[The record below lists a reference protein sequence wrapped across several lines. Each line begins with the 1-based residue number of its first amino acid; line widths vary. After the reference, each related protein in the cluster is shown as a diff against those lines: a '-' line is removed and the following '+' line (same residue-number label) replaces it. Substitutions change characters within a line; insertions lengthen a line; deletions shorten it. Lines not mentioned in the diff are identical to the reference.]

1 MKRLKILTVIVLAII
16 CMCNISFVKATD
28 ELPDNGAKI
37 TSAQIIQTKTGT
49 GPFDENDEPGND
61 SSEDN
66 NIVRSFD
73 QVTWTI
79 ENTMAVKGNNA
90 TSYTGG
96 KIYVEATVK
105 GSQFT
110 SETFKWDKDSMKW
123 MENATISSDG
133 LTITGC
139 YTLTSTDVTV
149 PGKQNLVLVAKV
161 LGATNGTQLQP
172 TIKTWLNGNT
182 EEDKVTLVP
191 DMITV
196 SAAPSY
202 NVKLIRNGN
211 CANRTTLKVGNQ
223 DVTGRVYG
231 YAVVFQL
238 YNSSISKGLK
248 GIEYPTG
255 KISVDLD
262 MSLSKKNANSSQITD
277 ITDTVTPLLYN
288 YSLAVNGRKGLID
301 GKDLYIGR
309 SSFSYYG
316 NNSYPQGILSSDRN
330 SCVYKSGTP
339 ILTQNGN
346 KLTLEVDGYEFDGT
360 FPIYNYGYNKTSPN
374 ISYTK
379 NIGCFSSIYF
389 QVIVPDWD
397 EYDST
402 TDYYFKISDNN
413 FKATSLSGNIVVN
426 QAVTSD
432 DASSAYYIK
441 TKPGSYNSLV
451 YVYKRNKDS
460 VGGILHSRWDR
471 GDGKV
476 AKNQTL
482 FLCSTINQSD
492 TNDEEN
498 FPRTINDLYKF
509 DADCF
514 EPVVLSNGK
523 KFLSSNTGKMTYK
536 MWYVTKKDG
545 TNWTT
550 QKEMNETDIDGLDFY
565 ENLEDIPSNKLCV
578 GVYYESQGGVFHI
591 RDDSIYFPVIVKK
604 TATIGQ
610 TYSATQKVTYYTYE
624 IDRTKYTIANEE
636 ARTPSYYPTDYVYRT
651 NRNYVK
657 TEYNDDGTQVT
668 GTHAGGTY
676 YGNTVLVIG
685 ASQRIQIAAVNEQG
699 SAKTNYDLAKNE
711 YNVRYKLT
719 PILTSSS
726 SDAKIEDV
734 AVQVIANLPKD
745 MSYVSNSSSYGEPEI
760 TNNSDGTTTLKWNI
774 SGCTV
779 NASIENIYFEAH
791 MNEESSNGK
800 QYDVSATIYA
810 DPSKVGVDSV
820 ANRTSTTSVQVINLA
835 SHRLYKTVETPVV
848 EKNGEIH
855 YKLLYKNNT
864 DTSIPNFQL
873 LDILPYNGD
882 LRGTEF
888 NGTYTLDRLVVTQ
901 ENESGNKIS
910 NDNLEILYTNDESVR
925 NTVTSKDENLGENW
939 TKVTAEDV
947 KSKATALVVKGN
959 VGNQGK
965 VTVDVYLKPQ
975 NNQALDK
982 YANSATAQIYKETE
996 QIITSNVEAQVI
1008 ERKIEGVAWEDTN
1021 ANGIKD
1027 KSEMVLE
1034 NVEITLT
1041 DDQGNQV
1048 TDVNGNLVS
1057 SVKTDKNGY
1066 YKFIDLPKGKY
1077 YLKITIPSSKYEL
1090 TQKGV
1095 GNDTQINSKFEVEA
1109 KETDEITKLDSADL
1123 PQLVV
1128 SNVNAGLVKKAT
1140 KVIVNYKEDGTN
1152 TVLHDEVT
1160 IDGRIDDNYKTEDK
1174 LDEINQA
1181 NANKYEYVR
1190 VEGNTEGT
1198 MTQDTIYVTYYYQKK
1213 NANVK
1218 VLHVLEG
1225 TDVSN
1230 PEAVTDTLYKAEE
1243 ITGRVDDSYTTQNRL
1258 SEINAS
1264 SKLQYE
1270 LVTDNV
1276 LNKSGNMALDTI
1288 YVVYE
1293 YRTIPAVV
1301 KVKHLEKDTN
1311 VELIDQETQNGLV
1324 GNEYTTQ
1331 DKLEDINKKYDNKYE
1346 LVLPEPDNKNGE
1358 FKKEEQEVIYYY
1370 QKKQSSI
1377 EVNYVEVGTNKV
1389 LAEQVTATGR
1399 IDEEYTTENK
1409 LDEINKAN
1417 DNKYEFVKVE
1427 GNAEGK
1433 YTLEKQVITYYY
1445 QKKQSSIE
1453 VNYVEVGTNKVLA
1466 DQVTATGRID
1476 DEYTTENKLDEIN
1489 KANDNKYEF
1498 VKVEGNAEGKYTLEK
1513 QIITYY
1519 YQKKQSSIEV
1529 NYVEVGTNN
1538 VLADQVTATG
1548 RIDEEYTTEN
1558 KLDEINKAN
1567 DNKYEFVKVEGN
1579 TEGKYTLEKQ
1589 VITYYYQK
1597 KQSSIEVNY
1606 VEVGTNNVLADQ
1618 VNKTGRIDD
1627 EYTTEN
1633 KLDEIN
1639 KANDNKYEF
1648 VKVEGN
1654 AEGKYTLGK
1663 QVITYYYQKK
1673 QSSIEV
1679 NYVEVGTNKV
1689 LADQVTAT
1697 GRIDDEY
1704 TTENKLDE
1712 INNKNDNKYEFVK
1725 VEGNTEGK
1733 YTLEKQVIT
1742 YYYQKKQSSIEVNY
1756 VEVGTNKVLAD
1767 QVTATGRIDDE
1778 YTTENKLDEINKIN
1792 ANKYEFV
1799 KTTGD
1804 ATEGVYKL
1812 EKQTITYWYQKKATK
1827 VVTKYIDINS
1837 NEEIYDSYEQEGRI
1851 DDKYTTVNELE
1862 NINKKYNNI
1871 YEFVKSTDN
1880 TEGNMTKDI
1889 IEVVYYYQKKQ
1900 SNVKV
1905 LHVLE
1910 GTDVSDPEKVTDTLY
1925 DTENIEE
1932 RIDDDYTTQNRLNEI
1947 NNSHK
1952 EQYDLVSDDVVNKA
1966 GKIKLDTIYVIYEYR
1981 KAPSKIKIEHK
1992 DIDTD
1997 EDLVQV
2003 ETRDG
2008 IVGNDYTTENKLD
2021 EINTEYDNKYELVL
2035 PEPNNK
2041 NGEFKREEQTI
2052 TYYYQKKATNVIV
2065 KYVDIDTEEE
2075 LVDGEELV
2083 GKVDDEYS
2091 TIDKVEEI
2099 NENNKNKYV
2108 LVKTT
2113 ENTEGNMTLD
2123 TIEVIYY
2130 YKKVEA
2136 QVIVKQVDEKTGE
2149 EIADRE
2155 YIGGYVGDDYTTSSK
2170 EIDGY
2175 ELVQNKIPENKDGK
2189 YEEETIIVT
2198 YYYNKIETPQTGDIN
2213 VAMYIIIALVSLGV
2227 ISKKV
2232 IFKKI

>member
-1 MKRLKILTVIVLAII
+1 MKRLKILTVMVLAII

-105 GSQFT
+105 GSEFT

-161 LGATNGTQLQP
+161 LGATNGTKLQP

-191 DMITV
+191 DTVTV

-202 NVKLIRNGN
+202 NVKLIRNGS

-262 MSLSKKNANSSQITD
+262 MSLSKKKANSSQITD

-288 YSLAVNGRKGLID
+288 YILAATGTKGLID
-301 GKDLYIGR
+301 GKNLYTGS
-309 SSFSYYG
+309 SSFTYNG
-316 NNSYPQGILSSDRN
+316 NSSFPQGKASSDRTA
-330 SCVYKSGTP
+330 CVYDSGTP
-339 ILTQNGN
+339 KLTQNGS
-346 KLTLEVDGYEFDGT
+346 KLTLEIEGYKFDGT
-360 FPIYNYGYNKTSPN
+360 FPKYNYAYDRAAPS
-374 ISYTK
+374 IAYTE
-379 NIGCFSSIYF
+379 NIGCFASIYF

-402 TDYYFKISDNN
+402 TDYYFKVTDNN
-413 FKATSLSGNIVVN
+413 FQATSMSGKKVEN

-432 DASSAYYIK
+432 DSASTQYIK
-441 TKPGSYNSLV
+441 TKPGSYTSLV
-451 YVYKRNKDS
+451 YIYNRNQNTAS
-460 VGGILHSRWDR
+460 GFLHSRWNR
-471 GDGKV
+471 GDGKAV
-476 AKNQTL
+476 KGKSL
-482 FLCSTINQSD
+482 FLTCNPNQGD

-498 FPRTINDLYKF
+498 YPRTINSLFKF
-509 DADCF
+509 DGDCF
-514 EPVVLSNGK
+514 EPVVLSNGR
-523 KFLSSNTGKMTYK
+523 KFTSSNSANMTYK

-545 TNWTT
+545 TNWTSQT
-550 QKEMNETDIDGLDFY
+550 EMNTTDIDGVDFY

-578 GVYYESQGGVFHI
+578 GVYYESQGGVFKN
-591 RDDSIYFPVIVKK
+591 RDEYIFLPVVVKS
-604 TATIGQ
+604 TAIIGQ

-624 IDRTKYTIANEE
+624 IDRTKYTVANEE

-657 TEYNDDGTQVT
+657 TEYNDDGTQVS

-685 ASQRIQIAAVNEQG
+685 ASQRIQIAAVNDQG

-745 MSYVSNSSSYGEPEI
+745 MSYVPNSSSYGEPEI

-939 TKVTAEDV
+939 TKVTAENV

-959 VGNQGK
+959 VGSQGK

-1008 ERKIEGVAWEDTN
+1008 ERKIEGVVWEDTN

-1128 SNVNAGLVKKAT
+1128 SNVNAGLVKRKT

-1160 IDGRIDDNYKTEDK
+1160 IDGRIDDDYKTEDK
-1174 LDEINQA
+1174 IDEINEA
-1181 NANKYEYVR
+1181 NGNKYEYVR

-1198 MTQDTIYVTYYYQKK
+1198 MTEDTIYVTYYYQKK

-1230 PEAVTDTLYKAEE
+1230 PETVTDTLYKTEE

-1258 SEINAS
+1258 NEINAS

-1270 LVTDNV
+1270 LVTDDV
-1276 LNKSGNMALDTI
+1276 LNKSGNMAVDTI
-1288 YVVYE
+1288 YVIYE

-1331 DKLEDINKKYDNKYE
+1331 DKLEDMNQKYDNKYE

-1389 LAEQVTATGR
+1389 LADQVTATGR

-1476 DEYTTENKLDEIN
+1476 EEYTTENKLDEIN

-1498 VKVEGNAEGKYTLEK
+1498 VKVEGNA
-1513 QIITYY
+1513 
-1519 YQKKQSSIEV
+1519 
-1529 NYVEVGTNN
+1529 
-1538 VLADQVTATG
+1538 
-1548 RIDEEYTTEN
+1548 
-1558 KLDEINKAN
+1558 
-1567 DNKYEFVKVEGN
+1567 
-1579 TEGKYTLEKQ
+1579 
-1589 VITYYYQK
+1589 
-1597 KQSSIEVNY
+1597 
-1606 VEVGTNNVLADQ
+1606 
-1618 VNKTGRIDD
+1618 
-1627 EYTTEN
+1627 
-1633 KLDEIN
+1633 
-1639 KANDNKYEF
+1639 
-1648 VKVEGN
+1648 
-1654 AEGKYTLGK
+1654 
-1663 QVITYYYQKK
+1663 
-1673 QSSIEV
+1673 
-1679 NYVEVGTNKV
+1679 
-1689 LADQVTAT
+1689 
-1697 GRIDDEY
+1697 
-1704 TTENKLDE
+1704 
-1712 INNKNDNKYEFVK
+1712 
-1725 VEGNTEGK
+1725 EGK

-1767 QVTATGRIDDE
+1767 QVTGTGRIDEE
-1778 YTTENKLDEINKIN
+1778 YTTENKLDEINKANDNKYEFVKVEGNAEGKYTLEKQVITYYYQKKQSSIEVNYVEIGTNKVLADQVTATGRIDEEYTTENKLDEIN
-1792 ANKYEFV
+1792 KANDNKYEFV

-1837 NEEIYDSYEQEGRI
+1837 NEEIYDSYEQDGRI

-1862 NINKKYNNI
+1862 SINKKYNNI

-1880 TEGNMTKDI
+1880 TEGTMTEDI

-1910 GTDVSDPEKVTDTLY
+1910 GTDVSDPENVTDTLY
-1925 DTENIEE
+1925 DTENIEG
-1932 RIDDDYTTQNRLNEI
+1932 RINDDYTTQNRLNEI

-1952 EQYDLVSDDVVNKA
+1952 EQYDLVSDDVVNKD

-2021 EINTEYDNKYELVL
+2021 EIKTEYDNKYELVL
-2035 PEPNNK
+2035 PEPDNK

-2075 LVDGEELV
+2075 LADGEELI

-2099 NENNKNKYV
+2099 NENSKNKYV

-2136 QVIVKQVDEKTGE
+2136 QVIVKHVDEKTGE

-2155 YIGGYVGDDYTTSSK
+2155 YLGGYVGDDYTTSSK

-2189 YEEETIIVT
+2189 YEEETIVVT

-2213 VAMYIIIALVSLGV
+2213 VAMYIAIALVSLGV

>member
-1 MKRLKILTVIVLAII
+1 MKKLKIFTAIILAII
-16 CMCNISFVKATD
+16 CMCSIKFVKATD
-28 ELPDNGAKI
+28 ELPDDGAKI
-37 TSAQIIQTKTGT
+37 TSVQIIQTKTGT
-49 GPFDENDEPGND
+49 GPWDSDDTPGND

-66 NIVRSFD
+66 DIVRSFD

-79 ENTMAVKGNNA
+79 ENTLAVKDTGDS
-90 TSYTGG
+90 SYSGG
-96 KIYVEATVK
+96 KVYFEATIPDTLTKNEVYWNVK
-105 GSQFT
+105 GMNWINDA
-110 SETFKWDKDSMKW
+110 KL
-123 MENATISSDG
+123 SSDG
-133 LTITGC
+133 RVLTG
-139 YTLTSTDVTV
+139 YYPMNKTV
-149 PGKQNLVLVAKV
+149 DTIPGKQTLVFVVNTNAAK
-161 LGATNGTQLQP
+161 NGTIINP
-172 TIKTWLNGNT
+172 SVKVWLNGNDNS
-182 EEDKVTLVP
+182 EKQSIDLSP
-191 DMITV
+191 AIV
-196 SAAPSY
+196 SAAANY
-202 NVKLIRNGN
+202 NLKIVKHSSLNYKSLFDLDSGN
-211 CANRTTLKVGNQ
+211 E
-223 DVTGRVYG
+223 VTEETVNTVHGRMQGYG
-231 YAVVFQL
+231 IIVEL
-238 YNSSISKGLK
+238 YNESSSKGKK
-248 GIEYPTG
+248 GIELPEGPISFDLNLSESDMNGTNLTNEAGYTPLIWDYIENESGKTTG
-255 KISVDLD
+255 KMSRNIKWNENNFTAYGVWTIPSNKNLSRVGSACYNGGNWSIEQTGTAKYHITISDYV
-262 MSLSKKNANSSQITD
+262 
-277 ITDTVTPLLYN
+277 
-288 YSLAVNGRKGLID
+288 ID
-301 GKDLYIGR
+301 KE
-309 SSFSYYG
+309 
-316 NNSYPQGILSSDRN
+316 
-330 SCVYKSGTP
+330 KMH
-339 ILTQNGN
+339 
-346 KLTLEVDGYEFDGT
+346 
-360 FPIYNYGYNKTSPN
+360 FPSW
-374 ISYTK
+374 
-379 NIGCFSSIYF
+379 NIGTEQKVNAKNYQDNEGVFSSGYLEILLQFPKEVKNVNSLYLT
-389 QVIVPDWD
+389 VKA
-397 EYDST
+397 S
-402 TDYYFKISDNN
+402 N
-413 FKATSLSGNIVVN
+413 FKATSISGDVITTEKVSTDNIN
-426 QAVTSD
+426 NSTITLYPRGGISKNNAFQDPSGTYLWSSWGGG
-432 DASSAYYIK
+432 DASAGVGQKIRI
-441 TKPGSYNSLV
+441 NS
-451 YVYKRNKDS
+451 RID
-460 VGGILHSRWDR
+460 
-471 GDGKV
+471 
-476 AKNQTL
+476 
-482 FLCSTINQSD
+482 INSSQDDPIVSM
-492 TNDEEN
+492 NM
-498 FPRTINDLYKF
+498 LQKF
-509 DADCF
+509 DATAIDIPSGADSKSF
-514 EPVVLSNGK
+514 NISGSNKDNTIILYAAKPDG
-523 KFLSSNTGKMTYK
+523 SN
-536 MWYVTKKDG
+536 WKDMD
-545 TNWTT
+545 
-550 QKEMNETDIDGLDFY
+550 EMNNTKEEELVYFSNIDDLKARGYTCVAVLYEGRNLKMRASEQNSMNFPCVIRNDISLIGKTYATVNNIRAWTTDID
-565 ENLEDIPSNKLCV
+565 
-578 GVYYESQGGVFHI
+578 
-591 RDDSIYFPVIVKK
+591 
-604 TATIGQ
+604 
-610 TYSATQKVTYYTYE
+610 YSYLNNEYTYDE
-624 IDRTKYTIANEE
+624 TTGITTMTSTKK
-636 ARTPSYYPTDYVYRT
+636 YPALQYRIEGQK
-651 NRNYVK
+651 YVK
-657 TEYNDDGTQVT
+657 TEYNDNGALVN
-668 GTHAGGTY
+668 GTHRGGY
-676 YGNTVLVIG
+676 LYGNSILVIG
-685 ASQRIQIAAVNEQG
+685 AKQRITIKSDKVNYDISKNENTVEYTV
-699 SAKTNYDLAKNE
+699 SPSITNYPGITLSMSGITTKITVTIPSGE
-711 YNVRYKLT
+711 KYI
-719 PILTSSS
+719 PGTS
-726 SDAKIEDV
+726 
-734 AVQVIANLPKD
+734 N
-745 MSYVSNSSSYGEPEI
+745 YGEPDL
-760 TNNSDGTTTLKWNI
+760 TNNSDGSTTLVWYAYDCAIGNLI
-774 SGCTV
+774 TPITF
-779 NASIENIYFEAH
+779 NAYIDEETENAT
-791 MNEESSNGK
+791 
-800 QYDVSATIYA
+800 QYTAQAVIQA
-810 DPSKVGVDSV
+810 DNDKVGNSRLAD
-820 ANRTSTTSVQVINLA
+820 RTATNNIQVINLS
-835 SHRLYKTVETPVV
+835 SHRLFKTIETPVI
-848 EKNGEIH
+848 ERNGEIH
-855 YKLLYKNNT
+855 YKLSYKNNT
-864 DTSIPNFQL
+864 DATISNFQL

-882 LRGTEF
+882 NRGTSYS
-888 NGTYTLDRLVVTQ
+888 GTYTLERIEVTTD
-901 ENESGNKIS
+901 SGTTTKTY
-910 NDNLEILYTNDESVR
+910 YTNDTSAR
-925 NTVTSKDENLGENW
+925 SATSKDTDLGNTWKETIGTVN
-939 TKVTAEDV
+939 T
-947 KSKATALVVKGN
+947 SATAFTVKGSVGKQGTVDIDIYLKTNGN
-959 VGNQGK
+959 VG
-965 VTVDVYLKPQ
+965 
-975 NNQALDK
+975 LDK
-982 YANSATAQIYKETE
+982 YVNSASAQIYTTTDE
-996 QIITSNVEAQVI
+996 IATSNVTAQVI
-1008 ERKIEGVAWEDTN
+1008 HRKLEGKVWYDTN
-1021 ANGIKD
+1021 ANGIMD
-1027 KSEMVLE
+1027 SNETLASG
-1034 NVEITLT
+1034 IPISLT
-1041 DDQGNQV
+1041 DDTGSQV
-1048 TDVNGNLVS
+1048 KDVDENYIS
-1057 SVKTDKNGY
+1057 AASTDKNGY
-1066 YKFIDLPKGKY
+1066 YTFDNLPKGKY
-1077 YLKITIPSSKYEL
+1077 YVNITIADKTYKLTTKEVGINETISSKFNE
-1090 TQKGV
+1090 
-1095 GNDTQINSKFEVEA
+1095 
-1109 KETDEITKLDSADL
+1109 ETLKTDKITKLDTLDL
-1123 PQLVV
+1123 PELII

-1181 NANKYEYVR
+1181 NGNKYEYVR

-1230 PEAVTDTLYKAEE
+1230 PEMVTDTLYKTEE

-1377 EVNYVEVGTNKV
+1377 EVNYVEIGTNNV
-1389 LAEQVTATGR
+1389 LADQVNKTGR

-1409 LDEINKAN
+1409 LDEINKA
-1417 DNKYEFVKVE
+1417 
-1427 GNAEGK
+1427 
-1433 YTLEKQVITYYY
+1433 
-1445 QKKQSSIE
+1445 
-1453 VNYVEVGTNKVLA
+1453 
-1466 DQVTATGRID
+1466 
-1476 DEYTTENKLDEIN
+1476 
-1489 KANDNKYEF
+1489 
-1498 VKVEGNAEGKYTLEK
+1498 
-1513 QIITYY
+1513 
-1519 YQKKQSSIEV
+1519 
-1529 NYVEVGTNN
+1529 
-1538 VLADQVTATG
+1538 
-1548 RIDEEYTTEN
+1548 
-1558 KLDEINKAN
+1558 
-1567 DNKYEFVKVEGN
+1567 
-1579 TEGKYTLEKQ
+1579 
-1589 VITYYYQK
+1589 
-1597 KQSSIEVNY
+1597 
-1606 VEVGTNNVLADQ
+1606 
-1618 VNKTGRIDD
+1618 
-1627 EYTTEN
+1627 
-1633 KLDEIN
+1633 
-1639 KANDNKYEF
+1639 
-1648 VKVEGN
+1648 
-1654 AEGKYTLGK
+1654 
-1663 QVITYYYQKK
+1663 
-1673 QSSIEV
+1673 
-1679 NYVEVGTNKV
+1679 
-1689 LADQVTAT
+1689 
-1697 GRIDDEY
+1697 
-1704 TTENKLDE
+1704 
-1712 INNKNDNKYEFVK
+1712 NDNKYEFVK

-1778 YTTENKLDEINKIN
+1778 YTTENKLDKINKANDNKYEFVKVEGNAEGKYTLEKQVITYYYQEKQSSIEVNYVEVGTNKVLADQVNKSGRVDDEYTTGNKLDEINKANDNKYEFVKVEGNTEGKYTLEKQVITYYYQKKQSGIEVNYVEVGTNNVLADKVIATGRIDDEYTTENKLDEIN
-1792 ANKYEFV
+1792 KVNDNKYEFV

-1837 NEEIYDSYEQEGRI
+1837 NEEIYDSYEQDGRI

-1871 YEFVKSTDN
+1871 YEFVKSTEN
-1880 TEGNMTKDI
+1880 TEGDMTEDI

-2189 YEEETIIVT
+2189 YEEETIFVT
-2198 YYYNKIETPQTGDIN
+2198 YYYNKIETPQTGDIK

>member
-191 DMITV
+191 DTVTV

-262 MSLSKKNANSSQITD
+262 MSLSKKNSNSSQITD

-288 YSLAVNGRKGLID
+288 YSLAANGTKGLID
-301 GKDLYIGR
+301 GKNLYTGS
-309 SSFSYYG
+309 SSFAYNG
-316 NNSYPQGILSSDRN
+316 NGAFPQGKITSDRDV
-330 SCVYKSGTP
+330 SVYNGGTP
-339 ILTQNGN
+339 TLTQNGS
-346 KLTLEVDGYEFDGT
+346 KLILEIEGYKFDGRY
-360 FPIYNYGYNKTSPN
+360 PKYNYGQDRRYGVA
-374 ISYTK
+374 YTE
-379 NIGCFSSIYF
+379 NIGCFASIYF
-389 QVIVPDWD
+389 QIIVPDWD

-402 TDYYFKISDNN
+402 TDYYFKVTDNN
-413 FKATSLSGNIVVN
+413 FKATSLSGKKAEN
-426 QAVTSD
+426 QKVTSD
-432 DASSAYYIK
+432 DSATTQYVK
-441 TKPGSYNSLV
+441 TKPGSYTSLV
-451 YVYKRNKDS
+451 YVNRRNQNTS
-460 VGGILHSRWDR
+460 NGQLHSRWNT
-471 GDGKV
+471 GDGK
-476 AKNQTL
+476 AARGQTL
-482 FLCSTINQSD
+482 FLVSAIEQGD
-492 TNDEEN
+492 TNDEDSY
-498 FPRTINDLYKF
+498 PRTVNNLYKF

-523 KFLSSNTGKMTYK
+523 KFFSSNTGKMTYK

-545 TNWTT
+545 TNWTSQT
-550 QKEMNETDIDGLDFY
+550 EMNTTDIDGVDFY

-591 RDDSIYFPVIVKK
+591 RDDFIYLTVVIKS
-604 TATIGQ
+604 TATVGK

-624 IDRTKYTIANEE
+624 IDRTKYTVANEE

-745 MSYVSNSSSYGEPEI
+745 MSYVPNSSSYGEPEI

-791 MNEESSNGK
+791 MSEESSNGK

-939 TKVTAEDV
+939 TKVTTENV

-959 VGNQGK
+959 VGSQGK

-1181 NANKYEYVR
+1181 NGNKYEYVR

-1377 EVNYVEVGTNKV
+1377 EVNYVE
-1389 LAEQVTATGR
+1389 
-1399 IDEEYTTENK
+1399 I
-1409 LDEINKAN
+1409 
-1417 DNKYEFVKVE
+1417 
-1427 GNAEGK
+1427 
-1433 YTLEKQVITYYY
+1433 
-1445 QKKQSSIE
+1445 
-1453 VNYVEVGTNKVLA
+1453 
-1466 DQVTATGRID
+1466 
-1476 DEYTTENKLDEIN
+1476 
-1489 KANDNKYEF
+1489 
-1498 VKVEGNAEGKYTLEK
+1498 
-1513 QIITYY
+1513 
-1519 YQKKQSSIEV
+1519 
-1529 NYVEVGTNN
+1529 GTNN
-1538 VLADQVTATG
+1538 VLADQVNKTG

-1606 VEVGTNNVLADQ
+1606 VEVGTNKVLADQ
-1618 VNKTGRIDD
+1618 VNKSGRVDD
-1627 EYTTEN
+1627 EYTTGN

-1639 KANDNKYEF
+1639 KAND
-1648 VKVEGN
+1648 
-1654 AEGKYTLGK
+1654 
-1663 QVITYYYQKK
+1663 
-1673 QSSIEV
+1673 
-1679 NYVEVGTNKV
+1679 
-1689 LADQVTAT
+1689 
-1697 GRIDDEY
+1697 
-1704 TTENKLDE
+1704 
-1712 INNKNDNKYEFVK
+1712 
-1725 VEGNTEGK
+1725 
-1733 YTLEKQVIT
+1733 
-1742 YYYQKKQSSIEVNY
+1742 
-1756 VEVGTNKVLAD
+1756 
-1767 QVTATGRIDDE
+1767 
-1778 YTTENKLDEINKIN
+1778 
-1792 ANKYEFV
+1792 NKYEFV

-1837 NEEIYDSYEQEGRI
+1837 NEEIYDSYEQDGRI

-1880 TEGNMTKDI
+1880 TEGTMTEDI

-1925 DTENIEE
+1925 DTENIEG

-2003 ETRDG
+2003 ETKDG

-2065 KYVDIDTEEE
+2065 KYVDIDTEE

-2136 QVIVKQVDEKTGE
+2136 QVIVKHVDEKTGE

-2155 YIGGYVGDDYTTSSK
+2155 YLGGYVGDDYTTSSK

-2198 YYYNKIETPQTGDIN
+2198 YYYNKIETPQTGDIK

>member
-1 MKRLKILTVIVLAII
+1 MKKLKILTVMVLAII

-105 GSQFT
+105 GSEFT

-161 LGATNGTQLQP
+161 LGATNGTKLQP

-182 EEDKVTLVP
+182 EEDKVTLVS
-191 DMITV
+191 DTVTV

-262 MSLSKKNANSSQITD
+262 MSLSKKNSNSSQITD

-288 YSLAVNGRKGLID
+288 YSLAANGTKGLID
-301 GKDLYIGR
+301 GKSLYTGS
-309 SSFSYYG
+309 SSFAYNG
-316 NNSYPQGILSSDRN
+316 NGAFPQGKITSDRDV
-330 SCVYKSGTP
+330 SVYNGGTP
-339 ILTQNGN
+339 TLTQNGS
-346 KLTLEVDGYEFDGT
+346 KLILEIEGYKFDGRY
-360 FPIYNYGYNKTSPN
+360 PKYNYGQDRRYGVA
-374 ISYTK
+374 YTE
-379 NIGCFSSIYF
+379 NIGCFASIYF

-402 TDYYFKISDNN
+402 TDYYFKVTDNN
-413 FKATSLSGNIVVN
+413 FKATSLSGKKVEAQKVI
-426 QAVTSD
+426 SD
-432 DASSAYYIK
+432 DSATAQYVK
-441 TKPGSYNSLV
+441 TKPGSYTSLV
-451 YVYKRNKDS
+451 YIYRRNQNTTN
-460 VGGILHSRWDR
+460 GQLHSRWDT
-471 GDGKV
+471 GDGK
-476 AKNQTL
+476 AARGQTL
-482 FLCSTINQSD
+482 FLVSAIEQGD
-492 TNDEEN
+492 TNDEDSY
-498 FPRTINDLYKF
+498 PRTINNLYKF
-509 DADCF
+509 DAHCF

-523 KFLSSNTGKMTYK
+523 KFFSSNTGKMTYK

-545 TNWTT
+545 TNWTSQT
-550 QKEMNETDIDGLDFY
+550 EMNDTDIDGVDFY

-591 RDDSIYFPVIVKK
+591 RDDFIYLPVVIKSTAIVGK
-604 TATIGQ
+604 

-699 SAKTNYDLAKNE
+699 NVKTNYDLAKNE

-734 AVQVIANLPKD
+734 AVQVIANLPED
-745 MSYVSNSSSYGEPEI
+745 MSYVPNSSSYGEPEI

-939 TKVTAEDV
+939 TKVTAENV

-959 VGNQGK
+959 VGSQGK
-965 VTVDVYLKPQ
+965 VIVDVYLKTQ

-1008 ERKIEGVAWEDTN
+1008 ERKIEGVVWEDTN

-1181 NANKYEYVR
+1181 NGNKYEYVR

-1198 MTQDTIYVTYYYQKK
+1198 MTEDTIYVTYYYQKK
-1213 NANVK
+1213 SANVK

-1230 PEAVTDTLYKAEE
+1230 PETVTDTLYKTEE

-1276 LNKSGNMALDTI
+1276 LNKSGNMAVDTI

-1346 LVLPEPDNKNGE
+1346 LVLPEPDNKNGK

-1389 LAEQVTATGR
+1389 LADQVNKTGR
-1399 IDEEYTTENK
+1399 IDDEYTTENK
-1409 LDEINKAN
+1409 LDEINNKN

-1453 VNYVEVGTNKVLA
+1453 VNYVEVGTN
-1466 DQVTATGRID
+1466 
-1476 DEYTTENKLDEIN
+1476 
-1489 KANDNKYEF
+1489 
-1498 VKVEGNAEGKYTLEK
+1498 
-1513 QIITYY
+1513 
-1519 YQKKQSSIEV
+1519 
-1529 NYVEVGTNN
+1529 
-1538 VLADQVTATG
+1538 
-1548 RIDEEYTTEN
+1548 
-1558 KLDEINKAN
+1558 
-1567 DNKYEFVKVEGN
+1567 
-1579 TEGKYTLEKQ
+1579 
-1589 VITYYYQK
+1589 
-1597 KQSSIEVNY
+1597 
-1606 VEVGTNNVLADQ
+1606 NVLADQ
-1618 VNKTGRIDD
+1618 VNKTGRID
-1627 EYTTEN
+1627 E
-1633 KLDEIN
+1633 
-1639 KANDNKYEF
+1639 
-1648 VKVEGN
+1648 
-1654 AEGKYTLGK
+1654 
-1663 QVITYYYQKK
+1663 
-1673 QSSIEV
+1673 
-1679 NYVEVGTNKV
+1679 
-1689 LADQVTAT
+1689 
-1697 GRIDDEY
+1697 EY

-1725 VEGNTEGK
+1725 
-1733 YTLEKQVIT
+1733 
-1742 YYYQKKQSSIEVNY
+1742 
-1756 VEVGTNKVLAD
+1756 
-1767 QVTATGRIDDE
+1767 
-1778 YTTENKLDEINKIN
+1778 
-1792 ANKYEFV
+1792 
-1799 KTTGD
+1799 TTGD
-1804 ATEGVYKL
+1804 TTEGVYKL

-1837 NEEIYDSYEQEGRI
+1837 NEEIYDSYQQDGRI
-1851 DDKYTTVNELE
+1851 DDKYTTANELE

-1880 TEGNMTKDI
+1880 TEGNMTEDI

-1910 GTDVSDPEKVTDTLY
+1910 GTDVSDPENVTDTLY
-1925 DTENIEE
+1925 DTENIEG

-1952 EQYDLVSDDVVNKA
+1952 EQYDLVSDDVVNKD
-1966 GKIKLDTIYVIYEYR
+1966 GKIKLGTIYVIYEYR
-1981 KAPSKIKIEHK
+1981 KVPSKIKIEHK
-1992 DIDTD
+1992 DIDAD

-2008 IVGNDYTTENKLD
+2008 IVGNNYTTENKLD

-2035 PEPNNK
+2035 PEPDNK

-2052 TYYYQKKATNVIV
+2052 TYYYQKRATNVIV

-2075 LVDGEELV
+2075 LANGEELV

-2099 NENNKNKYV
+2099 NENSKNKYV

-2136 QVIVKQVDEKTGE
+2136 QVIVKHVDETTGE

-2155 YIGGYVGDDYTTSSK
+2155 YLGGYVGDDYTTSSK

-2189 YEEETIIVT
+2189 YEEETIVVT

-2213 VAMYIIIALVSLGV
+2213 VAMYIAIALVSLGV

>member
-1 MKRLKILTVIVLAII
+1 MKKLKILTVMVLAII

-105 GSQFT
+105 GSEFT

-161 LGATNGTQLQP
+161 LGATNGTKLQP

-182 EEDKVTLVP
+182 EEDKVTLVS
-191 DMITV
+191 DTVTV

-262 MSLSKKNANSSQITD
+262 MSLSKKNSNSSQITD

-288 YSLAVNGRKGLID
+288 YSLAANGTKGLID
-301 GKDLYIGR
+301 GKSLYTGS
-309 SSFSYYG
+309 SSFAYNG
-316 NNSYPQGILSSDRN
+316 NGAFPQGKITSDRDV
-330 SCVYKSGTP
+330 SVYNGGTP
-339 ILTQNGN
+339 TLTQNGS
-346 KLTLEVDGYEFDGT
+346 KLILEIEGYKFDGRY
-360 FPIYNYGYNKTSPN
+360 PKYNYGQDRRYGVA
-374 ISYTK
+374 YTE
-379 NIGCFSSIYF
+379 NIGCFASIYF

-402 TDYYFKISDNN
+402 TDYYFKVTDNN
-413 FKATSLSGNIVVN
+413 FKATSLSGKKVEAQKVI
-426 QAVTSD
+426 SD
-432 DASSAYYIK
+432 DSATAQYVK
-441 TKPGSYNSLV
+441 TKPGSYTSLV
-451 YVYKRNKDS
+451 YIYRRNQNTTN
-460 VGGILHSRWDR
+460 GQLHSRWDT
-471 GDGKV
+471 GDGK
-476 AKNQTL
+476 AARGQTL
-482 FLCSTINQSD
+482 FLVSAIEQGD
-492 TNDEEN
+492 TNDEDSY
-498 FPRTINDLYKF
+498 PRTINNLYKF
-509 DADCF
+509 DAHCF

-523 KFLSSNTGKMTYK
+523 KFFSSNTGKMTYK

-545 TNWTT
+545 TNWTSQT
-550 QKEMNETDIDGLDFY
+550 EMNDTDIDGVDFY

-591 RDDSIYFPVIVKK
+591 RDDFIYLPVVIKSTAIVGK
-604 TATIGQ
+604 

-699 SAKTNYDLAKNE
+699 NVKTNYDLAKNE

-734 AVQVIANLPKD
+734 AVQVIANLPED
-745 MSYVSNSSSYGEPEI
+745 MSYVPNSSSYGEPEI

-939 TKVTAEDV
+939 TKVTAENV

-959 VGNQGK
+959 VGSQGK
-965 VTVDVYLKPQ
+965 VIVDVYLKTQ

-1008 ERKIEGVAWEDTN
+1008 ERKIEGVVWEDTN

-1181 NANKYEYVR
+1181 NGNKYEYVR

-1198 MTQDTIYVTYYYQKK
+1198 MTEDTIYVTYYYQKK
-1213 NANVK
+1213 SANVK

-1230 PEAVTDTLYKAEE
+1230 PETVTDTLYKTEE

-1276 LNKSGNMALDTI
+1276 LNKSGNMAVDTI

-1346 LVLPEPDNKNGE
+1346 LVLPEPDNKNGK

-1389 LAEQVTATGR
+1389 LADQVNKTGR

-1409 LDEINKAN
+1409 LDEINNKN

-1466 DQVTATGRID
+1466 DQV
-1476 DEYTTENKLDEIN
+1476 
-1489 KANDNKYEF
+1489 
-1498 VKVEGNAEGKYTLEK
+1498 
-1513 QIITYY
+1513 
-1519 YQKKQSSIEV
+1519 
-1529 NYVEVGTNN
+1529 
-1538 VLADQVTATG
+1538 
-1548 RIDEEYTTEN
+1548 
-1558 KLDEINKAN
+1558 
-1567 DNKYEFVKVEGN
+1567 
-1579 TEGKYTLEKQ
+1579 
-1589 VITYYYQK
+1589 
-1597 KQSSIEVNY
+1597 
-1606 VEVGTNNVLADQ
+1606 
-1618 VNKTGRIDD
+1618 NKTGRID
-1627 EYTTEN
+1627 E
-1633 KLDEIN
+1633 
-1639 KANDNKYEF
+1639 
-1648 VKVEGN
+1648 
-1654 AEGKYTLGK
+1654 
-1663 QVITYYYQKK
+1663 
-1673 QSSIEV
+1673 
-1679 NYVEVGTNKV
+1679 
-1689 LADQVTAT
+1689 
-1697 GRIDDEY
+1697 EY

-1725 VEGNTEGK
+1725 VEGNAEGK

-1767 QVTATGRIDDE
+1767 QVNKTGRIDEE
-1778 YTTENKLDEINKIN
+1778 YTTENKLDEINNKN
-1792 ANKYEFV
+1792 DNKYEFV

-1804 ATEGVYKL
+1804 TTEGVYKL

-1837 NEEIYDSYEQEGRI
+1837 NEEIYDSYQQDGRI
-1851 DDKYTTVNELE
+1851 DDKYTTANELE

-1880 TEGNMTKDI
+1880 TEGNMTEDI

-1910 GTDVSDPEKVTDTLY
+1910 GTDVSDPENVTDTLY
-1925 DTENIEE
+1925 DTENIEG

-1952 EQYDLVSDDVVNKA
+1952 EQYDLVSDDVVNKD
-1966 GKIKLDTIYVIYEYR
+1966 GKIKLGTIYVIYEYR
-1981 KAPSKIKIEHK
+1981 KVPSKIKIEHK
-1992 DIDTD
+1992 DIDAD

-2008 IVGNDYTTENKLD
+2008 IVGNNYTTENKLD

-2035 PEPNNK
+2035 PEPDNK

-2052 TYYYQKKATNVIV
+2052 TYYYQKRATNVIV

-2075 LVDGEELV
+2075 LANGEELV

-2099 NENNKNKYV
+2099 NENSKNKYV

-2136 QVIVKQVDEKTGE
+2136 QVIVKHVDETTGE

-2155 YIGGYVGDDYTTSSK
+2155 YLGGYVGDDYTTSSK

-2189 YEEETIIVT
+2189 YEEETIVVT

-2213 VAMYIIIALVSLGV
+2213 VAMYIAIALVSLGV

>member
-1 MKRLKILTVIVLAII
+1 M
-16 CMCNISFVKATD
+16 
-28 ELPDNGAKI
+28 
-37 TSAQIIQTKTGT
+37 
-49 GPFDENDEPGND
+49 ND
-61 SSEDN
+61 
-66 NIVRSFD
+66 
-73 QVTWTI
+73 
-79 ENTMAVKGNNA
+79 
-90 TSYTGG
+90 
-96 KIYVEATVK
+96 
-105 GSQFT
+105 
-110 SETFKWDKDSMKW
+110 
-123 MENATISSDG
+123 
-133 LTITGC
+133 
-139 YTLTSTDVTV
+139 
-149 PGKQNLVLVAKV
+149 
-161 LGATNGTQLQP
+161 
-172 TIKTWLNGNT
+172 
-182 EEDKVTLVP
+182 
-191 DMITV
+191 
-196 SAAPSY
+196 
-202 NVKLIRNGN
+202 
-211 CANRTTLKVGNQ
+211 
-223 DVTGRVYG
+223 
-231 YAVVFQL
+231 
-238 YNSSISKGLK
+238 
-248 GIEYPTG
+248 
-255 KISVDLD
+255 
-262 MSLSKKNANSSQITD
+262 
-277 ITDTVTPLLYN
+277 
-288 YSLAVNGRKGLID
+288 
-301 GKDLYIGR
+301 
-309 SSFSYYG
+309 
-316 NNSYPQGILSSDRN
+316 
-330 SCVYKSGTP
+330 
-339 ILTQNGN
+339 
-346 KLTLEVDGYEFDGT
+346 
-360 FPIYNYGYNKTSPN
+360 
-374 ISYTK
+374 
-379 NIGCFSSIYF
+379 
-389 QVIVPDWD
+389 
-397 EYDST
+397 
-402 TDYYFKISDNN
+402 
-413 FKATSLSGNIVVN
+413 
-426 QAVTSD
+426 
-432 DASSAYYIK
+432 
-441 TKPGSYNSLV
+441 
-451 YVYKRNKDS
+451 
-460 VGGILHSRWDR
+460 
-471 GDGKV
+471 
-476 AKNQTL
+476 
-482 FLCSTINQSD
+482 
-492 TNDEEN
+492 
-498 FPRTINDLYKF
+498 
-509 DADCF
+509 
-514 EPVVLSNGK
+514 
-523 KFLSSNTGKMTYK
+523 
-536 MWYVTKKDG
+536 
-545 TNWTT
+545 
-550 QKEMNETDIDGLDFY
+550 TDIDGVDFY

-591 RDDSIYFPVIVKK
+591 RDDFIYLPVVIKSTAIVGK
-604 TATIGQ
+604 

-699 SAKTNYDLAKNE
+699 NVKTNYDLAKNE

-734 AVQVIANLPKD
+734 AVQVIANLPED
-745 MSYVSNSSSYGEPEI
+745 MSYVPNSSSYGEPEI

-939 TKVTAEDV
+939 TKVTAENV

-959 VGNQGK
+959 VGSQGK
-965 VTVDVYLKPQ
+965 VIVDVYLKPQ

-1008 ERKIEGVAWEDTN
+1008 ERKIEGVVWEDTN

-1181 NANKYEYVR
+1181 NGNKYEYVR

-1198 MTQDTIYVTYYYQKK
+1198 MTEDTIYVTYYYQKK
-1213 NANVK
+1213 SANVK

-1230 PEAVTDTLYKAEE
+1230 PETVTDTLYKTEE

-1276 LNKSGNMALDTI
+1276 LNKSGNMAVDTI

-1293 YRTIPAVV
+1293 YRTMPAVV
-1301 KVKHLEKDTN
+1301 KVKHLEKDKN
-1311 VELIDQETQNGLV
+1311 IELIEQETQNGLV

-1377 EVNYVEVGTNKV
+1377 EVNYVEVGTN
-1389 LAEQVTATGR
+1389 
-1399 IDEEYTTENK
+1399 
-1409 LDEINKAN
+1409 
-1417 DNKYEFVKVE
+1417 
-1427 GNAEGK
+1427 
-1433 YTLEKQVITYYY
+1433 
-1445 QKKQSSIE
+1445 
-1453 VNYVEVGTNKVLA
+1453 
-1466 DQVTATGRID
+1466 
-1476 DEYTTENKLDEIN
+1476 
-1489 KANDNKYEF
+1489 
-1498 VKVEGNAEGKYTLEK
+1498 
-1513 QIITYY
+1513 
-1519 YQKKQSSIEV
+1519 
-1529 NYVEVGTNN
+1529 N
-1538 VLADQVTATG
+1538 VLADQINKAG
-1548 RIDEEYTTEN
+1548 RIDE
-1558 KLDEINKAN
+1558 
-1567 DNKYEFVKVEGN
+1567 
-1579 TEGKYTLEKQ
+1579 
-1589 VITYYYQK
+1589 
-1597 KQSSIEVNY
+1597 
-1606 VEVGTNNVLADQ
+1606 
-1618 VNKTGRIDD
+1618 

-1689 LADQVTAT
+1689 LADQVNKT
-1697 GRIDDEY
+1697 GRIDEEY

-1725 VEGNTEGK
+1725 
-1733 YTLEKQVIT
+1733 
-1742 YYYQKKQSSIEVNY
+1742 
-1756 VEVGTNKVLAD
+1756 
-1767 QVTATGRIDDE
+1767 
-1778 YTTENKLDEINKIN
+1778 
-1792 ANKYEFV
+1792 
-1799 KTTGD
+1799 TTGD
-1804 ATEGVYKL
+1804 TTEGVYKL

-1837 NEEIYDSYEQEGRI
+1837 NEEIYDSYQQDGRI
-1851 DDKYTTVNELE
+1851 DDKYTTANELE

-1880 TEGNMTKDI
+1880 TEGNMTEDI

-1910 GTDVSDPEKVTDTLY
+1910 GTDVSDPENVTDTLY
-1925 DTENIEE
+1925 DTENIEG

-1952 EQYDLVSDDVVNKA
+1952 EQYDLVSDDVVNKT

-1981 KAPSKIKIEHK
+1981 KVPSKIKIEHK

-2008 IVGNDYTTENKLD
+2008 IVGNNYTTENKLD

-2035 PEPNNK
+2035 PEPDNK

-2052 TYYYQKKATNVIV
+2052 TYYYQKRATNVIV

-2075 LVDGEELV
+2075 LANGEELV

-2099 NENNKNKYV
+2099 NENSKNKYV

-2136 QVIVKQVDEKTGE
+2136 QVIVKHVDETTGE

-2155 YIGGYVGDDYTTSSK
+2155 YLGGYVGDDYTTSSK

-2189 YEEETIIVT
+2189 YEEETIVVT

-2213 VAMYIIIALVSLGV
+2213 VAMYIAIALVSLGV

>member
-1 MKRLKILTVIVLAII
+1 MKKLKILTVIVLAII

-105 GSQFT
+105 GSEFT

-161 LGATNGTQLQP
+161 LGATNGTKLQP

-182 EEDKVTLVP
+182 EEDKVTLVS
-191 DMITV
+191 DTVTV

-262 MSLSKKNANSSQITD
+262 MSLSKKNSNSSQITD
-277 ITDTVTPLLYN
+277 ITDAVTPLLYN
-288 YSLAVNGRKGLID
+288 YSLAANGTKGLID
-301 GKDLYIGR
+301 GKSLYTGS
-309 SSFSYYG
+309 SSFAYNG
-316 NNSYPQGILSSDRN
+316 NGAFPQGKITSDRDV
-330 SCVYKSGTP
+330 SVYNGGTP
-339 ILTQNGN
+339 TLTQNGS
-346 KLTLEVDGYEFDGT
+346 KLILEIEGYKFDGRY
-360 FPIYNYGYNKTSPN
+360 PKYNYGQDRRYGVA
-374 ISYTK
+374 YTE
-379 NIGCFSSIYF
+379 NIGCFASIYF

-402 TDYYFKISDNN
+402 TDYYFKVTDNN
-413 FKATSLSGNIVVN
+413 FKATSLSGKKVEAQKVI
-426 QAVTSD
+426 SD
-432 DASSAYYIK
+432 DSATAQYVK
-441 TKPGSYNSLV
+441 TKPGSYTSLV
-451 YVYKRNKDS
+451 YIYRRNQNTTN
-460 VGGILHSRWDR
+460 GQLHSRWDT
-471 GDGKV
+471 GDGK
-476 AKNQTL
+476 AARGQTL
-482 FLCSTINQSD
+482 FLVSAIEQGD
-492 TNDEEN
+492 TNDEDSY
-498 FPRTINDLYKF
+498 PRTINNLYKF

-523 KFLSSNTGKMTYK
+523 KFFSSNTGKMTYK

-545 TNWTT
+545 TNWTSQT
-550 QKEMNETDIDGLDFY
+550 EMNDTDIDGVDFY

-591 RDDSIYFPVIVKK
+591 RDDFIYLPVVIKSTAIVGK
-604 TATIGQ
+604 

-699 SAKTNYDLAKNE
+699 NVKTNYDLAKNE

-734 AVQVIANLPKD
+734 AVQVIANLPED
-745 MSYVSNSSSYGEPEI
+745 MSYVPNSSSYGEPEI

-939 TKVTAEDV
+939 TKVTAENV
-947 KSKATALVVKGN
+947 KSKSTALVVKGN
-959 VGNQGK
+959 VGSQGK
-965 VTVDVYLKPQ
+965 VIVDVYLKPQ

-1008 ERKIEGVAWEDTN
+1008 ERKIEGVVWEDTN

-1181 NANKYEYVR
+1181 NGNKYEYVR

-1230 PEAVTDTLYKAEE
+1230 PETVTDTLYKTEE

-1258 SEINAS
+1258 NEINVS

-1331 DKLEDINKKYDNKYE
+1331 DKLEDINQKYDNKYE

-1389 LAEQVTATGR
+1389 LADQVNKTGR
-1399 IDEEYTTENK
+1399 IDDEYTTENK
-1409 LDEINKAN
+1409 LDEINNKN

-1453 VNYVEVGTNKVLA
+1453 VNYVEVGTN
-1466 DQVTATGRID
+1466 
-1476 DEYTTENKLDEIN
+1476 
-1489 KANDNKYEF
+1489 
-1498 VKVEGNAEGKYTLEK
+1498 
-1513 QIITYY
+1513 
-1519 YQKKQSSIEV
+1519 
-1529 NYVEVGTNN
+1529 
-1538 VLADQVTATG
+1538 
-1548 RIDEEYTTEN
+1548 
-1558 KLDEINKAN
+1558 
-1567 DNKYEFVKVEGN
+1567 
-1579 TEGKYTLEKQ
+1579 
-1589 VITYYYQK
+1589 
-1597 KQSSIEVNY
+1597 
-1606 VEVGTNNVLADQ
+1606 NVLADQ
-1618 VNKTGRIDD
+1618 VNKDGRID
-1627 EYTTEN
+1627 E
-1633 KLDEIN
+1633 
-1639 KANDNKYEF
+1639 
-1648 VKVEGN
+1648 
-1654 AEGKYTLGK
+1654 
-1663 QVITYYYQKK
+1663 
-1673 QSSIEV
+1673 
-1679 NYVEVGTNKV
+1679 
-1689 LADQVTAT
+1689 
-1697 GRIDDEY
+1697 EY

-1725 VEGNTEGK
+1725 
-1733 YTLEKQVIT
+1733 
-1742 YYYQKKQSSIEVNY
+1742 
-1756 VEVGTNKVLAD
+1756 
-1767 QVTATGRIDDE
+1767 
-1778 YTTENKLDEINKIN
+1778 
-1792 ANKYEFV
+1792 
-1799 KTTGD
+1799 TTGD
-1804 ATEGVYKL
+1804 TTEGVYKL

-1837 NEEIYDSYEQEGRI
+1837 NEEIYDSYQQDGRI

-1880 TEGNMTKDI
+1880 TEGNMTEDI

-1910 GTDVSDPEKVTDTLY
+1910 GTDVSDPENVTDTLY
-1925 DTENIEE
+1925 DTENIEG

-1952 EQYDLVSDDVVNKA
+1952 EQYDLVSDDVVNKT

-2008 IVGNDYTTENKLD
+2008 IVGNDYITENKLD

-2035 PEPNNK
+2035 PEPDNK
-2041 NGEFKREEQTI
+2041 TGEFKREEQTI

-2075 LVDGEELV
+2075 LANGEELV

-2099 NENNKNKYV
+2099 NENSKNKYV

-2136 QVIVKQVDEKTGE
+2136 QVIVKHVDETTGE

-2155 YIGGYVGDDYTTSSK
+2155 YLGGYVGDDYTTSSK

-2189 YEEETIIVT
+2189 YEEETIVVT

-2213 VAMYIIIALVSLGV
+2213 VAMYIAIALVSLGV

>member
-1 MKRLKILTVIVLAII
+1 MKKLKILTVMVLAII

-105 GSQFT
+105 GSEFT

-161 LGATNGTQLQP
+161 LGATNGTKLQP

-182 EEDKVTLVP
+182 EEDKVTLVS
-191 DMITV
+191 DTVTV

-262 MSLSKKNANSSQITD
+262 MSLSKKNSNSSQITD

-288 YSLAVNGRKGLID
+288 YSLAANGTKGLID
-301 GKDLYIGR
+301 GKSLYTGS
-309 SSFSYYG
+309 SSFAYNG
-316 NNSYPQGILSSDRN
+316 NGAFPQGKITSDRDV
-330 SCVYKSGTP
+330 SVYNGGTP
-339 ILTQNGN
+339 TLTQNGS
-346 KLTLEVDGYEFDGT
+346 KLILEIEGYKFDGRY
-360 FPIYNYGYNKTSPN
+360 PKYNYGQDRRYGVA
-374 ISYTK
+374 YTE
-379 NIGCFSSIYF
+379 NIGCFASIYF

-402 TDYYFKISDNN
+402 TDYYFKVTDNN
-413 FKATSLSGNIVVN
+413 FKATSLSGKKVEAQKVI
-426 QAVTSD
+426 SD
-432 DASSAYYIK
+432 DSATAQYVK
-441 TKPGSYNSLV
+441 TKPGSYTSLV
-451 YVYKRNKDS
+451 YIYRRNQNTTN
-460 VGGILHSRWDR
+460 GQLHSRWDT
-471 GDGKV
+471 GDGK
-476 AKNQTL
+476 AARGQTL
-482 FLCSTINQSD
+482 FLVSAIEQGD
-492 TNDEEN
+492 TNDEDSY
-498 FPRTINDLYKF
+498 PRTINNLYKF

-523 KFLSSNTGKMTYK
+523 KFFSSNTGKMTYK

-545 TNWTT
+545 TNWTSQT
-550 QKEMNETDIDGLDFY
+550 EMNDTDIDGVDFY

-591 RDDSIYFPVIVKK
+591 RDDFIYLPVVIKSTAIVGK
-604 TATIGQ
+604 

-699 SAKTNYDLAKNE
+699 NVKTNYDLAKNE

-734 AVQVIANLPKD
+734 AVQVIANLPED
-745 MSYVSNSSSYGEPEI
+745 MSYVPNSSSYGEPEI

-939 TKVTAEDV
+939 TKVTAENV

-959 VGNQGK
+959 VGSQGK
-965 VTVDVYLKPQ
+965 VIVDVYLKPQ

-1008 ERKIEGVAWEDTN
+1008 ERKIEGVVWEDTN

-1181 NANKYEYVR
+1181 NGNKYEYVR

-1198 MTQDTIYVTYYYQKK
+1198 MTEDTIYVTYYYQKK
-1213 NANVK
+1213 SANVK

-1230 PEAVTDTLYKAEE
+1230 PETVTDTLYKTEE

-1276 LNKSGNMALDTI
+1276 LNKSGNMAVDTI

-1293 YRTIPAVV
+1293 YRTMPAVV
-1301 KVKHLEKDTN
+1301 KVKHLEKDKN
-1311 VELIDQETQNGLV
+1311 IELIEQETQNGLV

-1377 EVNYVEVGTNKV
+1377 EVNYVEVGTN
-1389 LAEQVTATGR
+1389 
-1399 IDEEYTTENK
+1399 
-1409 LDEINKAN
+1409 
-1417 DNKYEFVKVE
+1417 
-1427 GNAEGK
+1427 
-1433 YTLEKQVITYYY
+1433 
-1445 QKKQSSIE
+1445 
-1453 VNYVEVGTNKVLA
+1453 
-1466 DQVTATGRID
+1466 
-1476 DEYTTENKLDEIN
+1476 
-1489 KANDNKYEF
+1489 
-1498 VKVEGNAEGKYTLEK
+1498 
-1513 QIITYY
+1513 
-1519 YQKKQSSIEV
+1519 
-1529 NYVEVGTNN
+1529 N
-1538 VLADQVTATG
+1538 VLADQINKAG
-1548 RIDEEYTTEN
+1548 RIDE
-1558 KLDEINKAN
+1558 
-1567 DNKYEFVKVEGN
+1567 
-1579 TEGKYTLEKQ
+1579 
-1589 VITYYYQK
+1589 
-1597 KQSSIEVNY
+1597 
-1606 VEVGTNNVLADQ
+1606 
-1618 VNKTGRIDD
+1618 

-1673 QSSIEV
+1673 QSSI
-1679 NYVEVGTNKV
+1679 
-1689 LADQVTAT
+1689 
-1697 GRIDDEY
+1697 
-1704 TTENKLDE
+1704 
-1712 INNKNDNKYEFVK
+1712 
-1725 VEGNTEGK
+1725 
-1733 YTLEKQVIT
+1733 
-1742 YYYQKKQSSIEVNY
+1742 
-1756 VEVGTNKVLAD
+1756 
-1767 QVTATGRIDDE
+1767 
-1778 YTTENKLDEINKIN
+1778 
-1792 ANKYEFV
+1792 
-1799 KTTGD
+1799 
-1804 ATEGVYKL
+1804 
-1812 EKQTITYWYQKKATK
+1812 
-1827 VVTKYIDINS
+1827 
-1837 NEEIYDSYEQEGRI
+1837 
-1851 DDKYTTVNELE
+1851 
-1862 NINKKYNNI
+1862 
-1871 YEFVKSTDN
+1871 
-1880 TEGNMTKDI
+1880 
-1889 IEVVYYYQKKQ
+1889 
-1900 SNVKV
+1900 
-1905 LHVLE
+1905 
-1910 GTDVSDPEKVTDTLY
+1910 
-1925 DTENIEE
+1925 
-1932 RIDDDYTTQNRLNEI
+1932 
-1947 NNSHK
+1947 
-1952 EQYDLVSDDVVNKA
+1952 
-1966 GKIKLDTIYVIYEYR
+1966 
-1981 KAPSKIKIEHK
+1981 
-1992 DIDTD
+1992 
-1997 EDLVQV
+1997 
-2003 ETRDG
+2003 
-2008 IVGNDYTTENKLD
+2008 
-2021 EINTEYDNKYELVL
+2021 
-2035 PEPNNK
+2035 
-2041 NGEFKREEQTI
+2041 
-2052 TYYYQKKATNVIV
+2052 
-2065 KYVDIDTEEE
+2065 
-2075 LVDGEELV
+2075 
-2083 GKVDDEYS
+2083 
-2091 TIDKVEEI
+2091 
-2099 NENNKNKYV
+2099 
-2108 LVKTT
+2108 
-2113 ENTEGNMTLD
+2113 
-2123 TIEVIYY
+2123 
-2130 YKKVEA
+2130 
-2136 QVIVKQVDEKTGE
+2136 
-2149 EIADRE
+2149 
-2155 YIGGYVGDDYTTSSK
+2155 
-2170 EIDGY
+2170 
-2175 ELVQNKIPENKDGK
+2175 
-2189 YEEETIIVT
+2189 
-2198 YYYNKIETPQTGDIN
+2198 
-2213 VAMYIIIALVSLGV
+2213 
-2227 ISKKV
+2227 
-2232 IFKKI
+2232 

>member
-1 MKRLKILTVIVLAII
+1 MKKLKILTVIVLAII

-105 GSQFT
+105 GSEFT

-161 LGATNGTQLQP
+161 LGATNGTKLQP

-182 EEDKVTLVP
+182 EEDKVTLVS
-191 DMITV
+191 DTVTV

-262 MSLSKKNANSSQITD
+262 MSLSKKNSNSSQITD
-277 ITDTVTPLLYN
+277 ITDAVTPLLYN
-288 YSLAVNGRKGLID
+288 YSLAANGTKGLID
-301 GKDLYIGR
+301 GKSLYTGS
-309 SSFSYYG
+309 SSFAYNG
-316 NNSYPQGILSSDRN
+316 NGAFPQGKITSDRDV
-330 SCVYKSGTP
+330 SVYNGGTP
-339 ILTQNGN
+339 TLTQNGS
-346 KLTLEVDGYEFDGT
+346 KLILEIEGYKFDGRY
-360 FPIYNYGYNKTSPN
+360 PKYNYGQDRRYGVA
-374 ISYTK
+374 YTE
-379 NIGCFSSIYF
+379 NIGCFASIYF

-402 TDYYFKISDNN
+402 TDYYFKVTDNN
-413 FKATSLSGNIVVN
+413 FKATSLSGKKVEAQKVI
-426 QAVTSD
+426 SD
-432 DASSAYYIK
+432 DSATAQYVK
-441 TKPGSYNSLV
+441 TKPGSYTSLV
-451 YVYKRNKDS
+451 YIYRRNQNTTN
-460 VGGILHSRWDR
+460 GQLHSRWDT
-471 GDGKV
+471 GDGK
-476 AKNQTL
+476 AARGQTL
-482 FLCSTINQSD
+482 FLVSAIEQGD
-492 TNDEEN
+492 TNDEDSY
-498 FPRTINDLYKF
+498 PRTINNLYKF

-523 KFLSSNTGKMTYK
+523 KFFSSNTGKMTYK

-545 TNWTT
+545 TNWTSQT
-550 QKEMNETDIDGLDFY
+550 EMNDTDIDGVDFY

-591 RDDSIYFPVIVKK
+591 RDDFIYLPVVIKSTAIVGK
-604 TATIGQ
+604 

-699 SAKTNYDLAKNE
+699 NVKTNYDLAKNE

-734 AVQVIANLPKD
+734 AVQVIANLPED
-745 MSYVSNSSSYGEPEI
+745 MSYVPNSSSYGEPEI

-939 TKVTAEDV
+939 TKVTAENV

-959 VGNQGK
+959 VGSQGK
-965 VTVDVYLKPQ
+965 VIVDVYLKPQ

-1008 ERKIEGVAWEDTN
+1008 ERKIEGVVWEDTN

-1181 NANKYEYVR
+1181 NGNKYEYVR

-1230 PEAVTDTLYKAEE
+1230 PETVTDTLYKTEE

-1276 LNKSGNMALDTI
+1276 LNKSGNMAVDTI

-1331 DKLEDINKKYDNKYE
+1331 DKLEDINQKYDNKYE

-1389 LAEQVTATGR
+1389 LADQVNKTGR
-1399 IDEEYTTENK
+1399 IDDEYTTENK
-1409 LDEINKAN
+1409 LDEINNKN

-1466 DQVTATGRID
+1466 DQV
-1476 DEYTTENKLDEIN
+1476 NK
-1489 KANDNKYEF
+1489 
-1498 VKVEGNAEGKYTLEK
+1498 
-1513 QIITYY
+1513 
-1519 YQKKQSSIEV
+1519 
-1529 NYVEVGTNN
+1529 
-1538 VLADQVTATG
+1538 TG

-1558 KLDEINKAN
+1558 KLDEINKVN
-1567 DNKYEFVKVEGN
+1567 D
-1579 TEGKYTLEKQ
+1579 
-1589 VITYYYQK
+1589 
-1597 KQSSIEVNY
+1597 
-1606 VEVGTNNVLADQ
+1606 
-1618 VNKTGRIDD
+1618 
-1627 EYTTEN
+1627 
-1633 KLDEIN
+1633 
-1639 KANDNKYEF
+1639 
-1648 VKVEGN
+1648 
-1654 AEGKYTLGK
+1654 
-1663 QVITYYYQKK
+1663 
-1673 QSSIEV
+1673 
-1679 NYVEVGTNKV
+1679 
-1689 LADQVTAT
+1689 
-1697 GRIDDEY
+1697 
-1704 TTENKLDE
+1704 
-1712 INNKNDNKYEFVK
+1712 
-1725 VEGNTEGK
+1725 
-1733 YTLEKQVIT
+1733 
-1742 YYYQKKQSSIEVNY
+1742 
-1756 VEVGTNKVLAD
+1756 
-1767 QVTATGRIDDE
+1767 
-1778 YTTENKLDEINKIN
+1778 
-1792 ANKYEFV
+1792 NKYEFV

-1837 NEEIYDSYEQEGRI
+1837 NEEIYDSYQQDGRI

-1880 TEGNMTKDI
+1880 TEGNMTEDI

-1910 GTDVSDPEKVTDTLY
+1910 GTDVSDPENVTDTLY
-1925 DTENIEE
+1925 DTENIEG

-1952 EQYDLVSDDVVNKA
+1952 EQYDLVSDDVVNKT

-2035 PEPNNK
+2035 PEPDNK
-2041 NGEFKREEQTI
+2041 TGEFKREEQTI

-2065 KYVDIDTEEE
+2065 KYVDIDTEEK
-2075 LVDGEELV
+2075 LANGEELV

-2099 NENNKNKYV
+2099 NENSKNKYV

-2136 QVIVKQVDEKTGE
+2136 QVIVKHVDETTGE

-2155 YIGGYVGDDYTTSSK
+2155 YLGGYVGDDYTTSSK

-2189 YEEETIIVT
+2189 YEEETIVVT

-2213 VAMYIIIALVSLGV
+2213 IVMYIAIALVSLGV

>member
-1 MKRLKILTVIVLAII
+1 MKKLKILTVMVLAII

-105 GSQFT
+105 GSEFT

-161 LGATNGTQLQP
+161 LGATNGTKLQP

-182 EEDKVTLVP
+182 EEDKVTLVS
-191 DMITV
+191 DTVTV

-262 MSLSKKNANSSQITD
+262 MSLSKKNSNSSQITD

-288 YSLAVNGRKGLID
+288 YSLAANGTKGLID
-301 GKDLYIGR
+301 GKSLYTGS
-309 SSFSYYG
+309 SSFAYNG
-316 NNSYPQGILSSDRN
+316 NGAFPQGKITSDRDV
-330 SCVYKSGTP
+330 SVYNGGTP
-339 ILTQNGN
+339 TLTQNGS
-346 KLTLEVDGYEFDGT
+346 KLILEIEGYKFDGRY
-360 FPIYNYGYNKTSPN
+360 PKYNYGQDRRYGVA
-374 ISYTK
+374 YTE
-379 NIGCFSSIYF
+379 NIGCFASIYF

-402 TDYYFKISDNN
+402 TDYYFKVTDNN
-413 FKATSLSGNIVVN
+413 FKATSLSGKKVEAQKVI
-426 QAVTSD
+426 SD
-432 DASSAYYIK
+432 DSATAQYVK
-441 TKPGSYNSLV
+441 TKPGSYTSLV
-451 YVYKRNKDS
+451 YIYRRNQNTTN
-460 VGGILHSRWDR
+460 GQLHSRWDT
-471 GDGKV
+471 GDGK
-476 AKNQTL
+476 AARGQTL
-482 FLCSTINQSD
+482 FLVSAIEQGD
-492 TNDEEN
+492 TNDEDSY
-498 FPRTINDLYKF
+498 PRTINNLYKF

-523 KFLSSNTGKMTYK
+523 KFFSSNTGKMTYK

-545 TNWTT
+545 TNWTSQT
-550 QKEMNETDIDGLDFY
+550 EMNDTDIDGVDFY

-591 RDDSIYFPVIVKK
+591 RDDFIYLPVVIKSTAIVGK
-604 TATIGQ
+604 

-699 SAKTNYDLAKNE
+699 NVKTNYDLAKNE

-734 AVQVIANLPKD
+734 AVQVIANLPED
-745 MSYVSNSSSYGEPEI
+745 MSYVPNSSSYGEPEI

-939 TKVTAEDV
+939 TKVTAENV

-959 VGNQGK
+959 VGSQGK
-965 VTVDVYLKPQ
+965 VIVDVYLKPQ

-1008 ERKIEGVAWEDTN
+1008 ERKIEGVVWEDTN

-1181 NANKYEYVR
+1181 NGNKYEYVR

-1198 MTQDTIYVTYYYQKK
+1198 MTEDTIYVTYYYQKK
-1213 NANVK
+1213 SANVK

-1230 PEAVTDTLYKAEE
+1230 PETVTDTLYKTEE

-1276 LNKSGNMALDTI
+1276 LNKSGNMAVDTI

-1293 YRTIPAVV
+1293 YRTMPAVV
-1301 KVKHLEKDTN
+1301 KVKHLEKDKN
-1311 VELIDQETQNGLV
+1311 IELIEQETQNGLV

-1389 LAEQVTATGR
+1389 LA
-1399 IDEEYTTENK
+1399 
-1409 LDEINKAN
+1409 
-1417 DNKYEFVKVE
+1417 
-1427 GNAEGK
+1427 
-1433 YTLEKQVITYYY
+1433 
-1445 QKKQSSIE
+1445 
-1453 VNYVEVGTNKVLA
+1453 
-1466 DQVTATGRID
+1466 
-1476 DEYTTENKLDEIN
+1476 
-1489 KANDNKYEF
+1489 
-1498 VKVEGNAEGKYTLEK
+1498 
-1513 QIITYY
+1513 
-1519 YQKKQSSIEV
+1519 
-1529 NYVEVGTNN
+1529 
-1538 VLADQVTATG
+1538 
-1548 RIDEEYTTEN
+1548 
-1558 KLDEINKAN
+1558 
-1567 DNKYEFVKVEGN
+1567 
-1579 TEGKYTLEKQ
+1579 
-1589 VITYYYQK
+1589 
-1597 KQSSIEVNY
+1597 
-1606 VEVGTNNVLADQ
+1606 DQ
-1618 VNKTGRIDD
+1618 VNKTGRID
-1627 EYTTEN
+1627 E
-1633 KLDEIN
+1633 
-1639 KANDNKYEF
+1639 
-1648 VKVEGN
+1648 
-1654 AEGKYTLGK
+1654 
-1663 QVITYYYQKK
+1663 
-1673 QSSIEV
+1673 
-1679 NYVEVGTNKV
+1679 
-1689 LADQVTAT
+1689 
-1697 GRIDDEY
+1697 EY

-1725 VEGNTEGK
+1725 
-1733 YTLEKQVIT
+1733 
-1742 YYYQKKQSSIEVNY
+1742 
-1756 VEVGTNKVLAD
+1756 
-1767 QVTATGRIDDE
+1767 
-1778 YTTENKLDEINKIN
+1778 
-1792 ANKYEFV
+1792 
-1799 KTTGD
+1799 TTGD
-1804 ATEGVYKL
+1804 TTEGVYKL

-1837 NEEIYDSYEQEGRI
+1837 NEEIYDSYQQDGRI
-1851 DDKYTTVNELE
+1851 DDKYTTANELE

-1880 TEGNMTKDI
+1880 TEGNMTEDI

-1910 GTDVSDPEKVTDTLY
+1910 GTDVSDPENVTDTLY
-1925 DTENIEE
+1925 DTENIEG

-1952 EQYDLVSDDVVNKA
+1952 EQYDLVSDDVVNKT

-1981 KAPSKIKIEHK
+1981 KVPSKIKIEHK

-2008 IVGNDYTTENKLD
+2008 IVGNNYTTENKLD

-2035 PEPNNK
+2035 PEPDNK

-2052 TYYYQKKATNVIV
+2052 TYYYQKRATNVIV

-2075 LVDGEELV
+2075 LANGEELV

-2099 NENNKNKYV
+2099 NENSKNKYV

-2136 QVIVKQVDEKTGE
+2136 QVIVKHVDETTGE

-2155 YIGGYVGDDYTTSSK
+2155 YLGGYVGDDYTTSSK

-2189 YEEETIIVT
+2189 YEEETIVVT

-2213 VAMYIIIALVSLGV
+2213 VAMYIAIALVSLGV

>member
-1 MKRLKILTVIVLAII
+1 MKKLKILTVMVLAII

-105 GSQFT
+105 GSEFT

-161 LGATNGTQLQP
+161 LGATNGTKLQP

-182 EEDKVTLVP
+182 EEDKVTLVS
-191 DMITV
+191 DTVTV

-262 MSLSKKNANSSQITD
+262 MSLSKKNSNSSQITD

-288 YSLAVNGRKGLID
+288 YSLAANGTKGLID
-301 GKDLYIGR
+301 GKSLYTGS
-309 SSFSYYG
+309 SSFAYNG
-316 NNSYPQGILSSDRN
+316 NGAFPQGKITSDRDV
-330 SCVYKSGTP
+330 SVYNGGTP
-339 ILTQNGN
+339 TLTQNGS
-346 KLTLEVDGYEFDGT
+346 KLILEIEGYKFDGRY
-360 FPIYNYGYNKTSPN
+360 PKYNYGQDRRYGVA
-374 ISYTK
+374 YTE
-379 NIGCFSSIYF
+379 NIGCFASIYF

-402 TDYYFKISDNN
+402 TDYYFKVTDNN
-413 FKATSLSGNIVVN
+413 FKATSLSGKKVEAQKVI
-426 QAVTSD
+426 SD
-432 DASSAYYIK
+432 DSATAQYVK
-441 TKPGSYNSLV
+441 TKPGSYTSLV
-451 YVYKRNKDS
+451 YIYRRNQNTTN
-460 VGGILHSRWDR
+460 GQLHSRWDT
-471 GDGKV
+471 GDGK
-476 AKNQTL
+476 AARGQTL
-482 FLCSTINQSD
+482 FLVSAIEQGD
-492 TNDEEN
+492 TNDEDSY
-498 FPRTINDLYKF
+498 PRTINNLYKF

-523 KFLSSNTGKMTYK
+523 KFFSSNTGKMTYK

-545 TNWTT
+545 TNWTSQT
-550 QKEMNETDIDGLDFY
+550 EMNDTDIDGVDFY

-591 RDDSIYFPVIVKK
+591 RDDFIYLPVVIKSTAIVGK
-604 TATIGQ
+604 

-699 SAKTNYDLAKNE
+699 NVKTNYDLAKNE

-734 AVQVIANLPKD
+734 AVQVIANLPED
-745 MSYVSNSSSYGEPEI
+745 MSYVPNSSSYGEPEI

-939 TKVTAEDV
+939 TKVTAENV

-959 VGNQGK
+959 VGSQGK
-965 VTVDVYLKPQ
+965 VIVDVYLKPQ

-1008 ERKIEGVAWEDTN
+1008 ERKIEGVVWEDTN

-1181 NANKYEYVR
+1181 NGNKYEYVR

-1198 MTQDTIYVTYYYQKK
+1198 MTEDTIYVTYYYQKK
-1213 NANVK
+1213 SANVK

-1230 PEAVTDTLYKAEE
+1230 PETVTDTLYKTEE

-1276 LNKSGNMALDTI
+1276 LNKSGNMAVDTI

-1293 YRTIPAVV
+1293 YRTMPAVV
-1301 KVKHLEKDTN
+1301 KVKHLEKDKN
-1311 VELIDQETQNGLV
+1311 IELIEQETQNGLV

-1377 EVNYVEVGTNKV
+1377 EVNYVEVGTN
-1389 LAEQVTATGR
+1389 
-1399 IDEEYTTENK
+1399 
-1409 LDEINKAN
+1409 
-1417 DNKYEFVKVE
+1417 
-1427 GNAEGK
+1427 
-1433 YTLEKQVITYYY
+1433 
-1445 QKKQSSIE
+1445 
-1453 VNYVEVGTNKVLA
+1453 
-1466 DQVTATGRID
+1466 
-1476 DEYTTENKLDEIN
+1476 
-1489 KANDNKYEF
+1489 
-1498 VKVEGNAEGKYTLEK
+1498 
-1513 QIITYY
+1513 
-1519 YQKKQSSIEV
+1519 
-1529 NYVEVGTNN
+1529 N
-1538 VLADQVTATG
+1538 VLADQINKAG
-1548 RIDEEYTTEN
+1548 RIDE
-1558 KLDEINKAN
+1558 
-1567 DNKYEFVKVEGN
+1567 
-1579 TEGKYTLEKQ
+1579 
-1589 VITYYYQK
+1589 
-1597 KQSSIEVNY
+1597 
-1606 VEVGTNNVLADQ
+1606 
-1618 VNKTGRIDD
+1618 

-1689 LADQVTAT
+1689 LADQVNKT
-1697 GRIDDEY
+1697 GRIDEEY

-1725 VEGNTEGK
+1725 
-1733 YTLEKQVIT
+1733 
-1742 YYYQKKQSSIEVNY
+1742 
-1756 VEVGTNKVLAD
+1756 
-1767 QVTATGRIDDE
+1767 
-1778 YTTENKLDEINKIN
+1778 
-1792 ANKYEFV
+1792 
-1799 KTTGD
+1799 TTGD
-1804 ATEGVYKL
+1804 TTEGVYKL

-1837 NEEIYDSYEQEGRI
+1837 NEEIYDSYQQDGRI
-1851 DDKYTTVNELE
+1851 DDKYTTANELE

-1880 TEGNMTKDI
+1880 TEGNMTEDI

-1910 GTDVSDPEKVTDTLY
+1910 GTDVSDPENVTDTLY
-1925 DTENIEE
+1925 DTENIEG

-1952 EQYDLVSDDVVNKA
+1952 EQYDLVSDDVVNKT

-1981 KAPSKIKIEHK
+1981 KVPSKIKIEHK

-2008 IVGNDYTTENKLD
+2008 IVGNNYTTENKLD

-2035 PEPNNK
+2035 PEPDNK

-2052 TYYYQKKATNVIV
+2052 TYYYQKRATNVIV

-2075 LVDGEELV
+2075 LANGEELV

-2099 NENNKNKYV
+2099 NENSKNKYV

-2136 QVIVKQVDEKTGE
+2136 QVIVKHVDETTGE

-2155 YIGGYVGDDYTTSSK
+2155 YLGGYVGDDYTTSSK

-2189 YEEETIIVT
+2189 YEEETIVVT

-2213 VAMYIIIALVSLGV
+2213 VAMYIAIALVSLGV

>member
-191 DMITV
+191 DTVTV

-288 YSLAVNGRKGLID
+288 YSLAANGTKGLID
-301 GKDLYIGR
+301 GKNLYTGS
-309 SSFSYYG
+309 SSFAYNG
-316 NNSYPQGILSSDRN
+316 NGAFPQGKITSDRDV
-330 SCVYKSGTP
+330 SVYNGGTP
-339 ILTQNGN
+339 TLTQNGS
-346 KLTLEVDGYEFDGT
+346 KLILEIEGYKFDGRY
-360 FPIYNYGYNKTSPN
+360 PKYNYGQDRRYGVA
-374 ISYTK
+374 YTE
-379 NIGCFSSIYF
+379 NIGCFASIYF

-402 TDYYFKISDNN
+402 TDYYFKVTDNN
-413 FKATSLSGNIVVN
+413 FKATSLSGKKAEN
-426 QAVTSD
+426 QKVTSD
-432 DASSAYYIK
+432 DSATTQYVK
-441 TKPGSYNSLV
+441 TKPGSYTSLV
-451 YVYKRNKDS
+451 YINRRNQNTS
-460 VGGILHSRWDR
+460 NGQLHSRWNT
-471 GDGKV
+471 GDGK
-476 AKNQTL
+476 AARGQTL
-482 FLCSTINQSD
+482 FLVSAIEQGD
-492 TNDEEN
+492 TNDEDSY
-498 FPRTINDLYKF
+498 PRTINDLYKF

-523 KFLSSNTGKMTYK
+523 KFFSSNTGKMTYK

-545 TNWTT
+545 TNWTSQT
-550 QKEMNETDIDGLDFY
+550 EMNTTDIDGVDFY

-591 RDDSIYFPVIVKK
+591 RDDFIYLPVVIKSTAIVGK
-604 TATIGQ
+604 

-624 IDRTKYTIANEE
+624 IDRTKYTVANEE

-901 ENESGNKIS
+901 ENESGNEIS

-1181 NANKYEYVR
+1181 NGNKYEYVR

-1230 PEAVTDTLYKAEE
+1230 PEMVTDTLYKTEE

-1276 LNKSGNMALDTI
+1276 LNKSGNMAVDTI

-1293 YRTIPAVV
+1293 YRTIPAIV

-1311 VELIDQETQNGLV
+1311 VELIDQGTQNGLV

-1389 LAEQVTATGR
+1389 LAE
-1399 IDEEYTTENK
+1399 
-1409 LDEINKAN
+1409 
-1417 DNKYEFVKVE
+1417 
-1427 GNAEGK
+1427 
-1433 YTLEKQVITYYY
+1433 
-1445 QKKQSSIE
+1445 
-1453 VNYVEVGTNKVLA
+1453 
-1466 DQVTATGRID
+1466 
-1476 DEYTTENKLDEIN
+1476 
-1489 KANDNKYEF
+1489 
-1498 VKVEGNAEGKYTLEK
+1498 
-1513 QIITYY
+1513 
-1519 YQKKQSSIEV
+1519 
-1529 NYVEVGTNN
+1529 
-1538 VLADQVTATG
+1538 QVTATG

-2003 ETRDG
+2003 ETKDG

-2021 EINTEYDNKYELVL
+2021 EINTEYNNKYELVL

-2075 LVDGEELV
+2075 LADGEELV
-2083 GKVDDEYS
+2083 GKVDDKYS
-2091 TIDKVEEI
+2091 TIDKIEEI
-2099 NENNKNKYV
+2099 NENSKNKYV

-2136 QVIVKQVDEKTGE
+2136 QVIVKHVDEKTGE

-2155 YIGGYVGDDYTTSSK
+2155 YLGGYVGDDYTTSSK

-2198 YYYNKIETPQTGDIN
+2198 YYYNKIETPQTGDIK

>member
-1 MKRLKILTVIVLAII
+1 MKKLKILTVMVLAII

-105 GSQFT
+105 GSEFT

-161 LGATNGTQLQP
+161 LGATNGTKLQP

-182 EEDKVTLVP
+182 EEDKVTLVS
-191 DMITV
+191 DTVTV

-262 MSLSKKNANSSQITD
+262 MSLSKKNSNSSQITD

-288 YSLAVNGRKGLID
+288 YSLAANGTKGLID
-301 GKDLYIGR
+301 GKSLYTGS
-309 SSFSYYG
+309 SSFAYNG
-316 NNSYPQGILSSDRN
+316 NGAFPQGKITSDRDV
-330 SCVYKSGTP
+330 SVYNGGTP
-339 ILTQNGN
+339 TLTQNGS
-346 KLTLEVDGYEFDGT
+346 KLILEIEGYKFDGRY
-360 FPIYNYGYNKTSPN
+360 PKYNYGQDRRYGVA
-374 ISYTK
+374 YTE
-379 NIGCFSSIYF
+379 NIGCFASIYF

-402 TDYYFKISDNN
+402 TDYYFKVTDNN
-413 FKATSLSGNIVVN
+413 FKATSLSGKKVEAQKVI
-426 QAVTSD
+426 SD
-432 DASSAYYIK
+432 DSATAQYVK
-441 TKPGSYNSLV
+441 TKPGSYTSLV
-451 YVYKRNKDS
+451 YIYRRNQNTTN
-460 VGGILHSRWDR
+460 GQLHSRWDT
-471 GDGKV
+471 GDGK
-476 AKNQTL
+476 AARGQTL
-482 FLCSTINQSD
+482 FLVSAIEQGD
-492 TNDEEN
+492 TNDEDSY
-498 FPRTINDLYKF
+498 PRTINNLYKF

-523 KFLSSNTGKMTYK
+523 KFFSSNNGKMTYK

-545 TNWTT
+545 TNWTSQT
-550 QKEMNETDIDGLDFY
+550 EMNDTDIDGVDFY

-591 RDDSIYFPVIVKK
+591 RDDFIYLPVVIKSTAIVGK
-604 TATIGQ
+604 

-699 SAKTNYDLAKNE
+699 NVKTNYDLAKNE

-734 AVQVIANLPKD
+734 AVQVIANLPED
-745 MSYVSNSSSYGEPEI
+745 MSYVPNSSSYGEPEI

-939 TKVTAEDV
+939 TKVTAENV

-959 VGNQGK
+959 VGSQGK
-965 VTVDVYLKPQ
+965 VIVDVYLKPQ

-1008 ERKIEGVAWEDTN
+1008 ERKIEGVVWEDTN

-1181 NANKYEYVR
+1181 NGNKYEYVR

-1198 MTQDTIYVTYYYQKK
+1198 MTEDTIYVTYYYQKK
-1213 NANVK
+1213 SANVK

-1230 PEAVTDTLYKAEE
+1230 PETVTDTLYKTEE

-1276 LNKSGNMALDTI
+1276 LNKSGNMAVDTI

-1293 YRTIPAVV
+1293 YRTMPAVV
-1301 KVKHLEKDTN
+1301 KVKHLEKDKN
-1311 VELIDQETQNGLV
+1311 IELIEQETQNGLV

-1377 EVNYVEVGTNKV
+1377 EVNYVEVGTN
-1389 LAEQVTATGR
+1389 
-1399 IDEEYTTENK
+1399 
-1409 LDEINKAN
+1409 
-1417 DNKYEFVKVE
+1417 
-1427 GNAEGK
+1427 
-1433 YTLEKQVITYYY
+1433 
-1445 QKKQSSIE
+1445 
-1453 VNYVEVGTNKVLA
+1453 
-1466 DQVTATGRID
+1466 
-1476 DEYTTENKLDEIN
+1476 
-1489 KANDNKYEF
+1489 
-1498 VKVEGNAEGKYTLEK
+1498 
-1513 QIITYY
+1513 
-1519 YQKKQSSIEV
+1519 
-1529 NYVEVGTNN
+1529 N
-1538 VLADQVTATG
+1538 VLADQINKAG
-1548 RIDEEYTTEN
+1548 RIDE
-1558 KLDEINKAN
+1558 
-1567 DNKYEFVKVEGN
+1567 
-1579 TEGKYTLEKQ
+1579 
-1589 VITYYYQK
+1589 
-1597 KQSSIEVNY
+1597 
-1606 VEVGTNNVLADQ
+1606 
-1618 VNKTGRIDD
+1618 

-1689 LADQVTAT
+1689 LADQVNKT
-1697 GRIDDEY
+1697 GRIDEEY

-1725 VEGNTEGK
+1725 
-1733 YTLEKQVIT
+1733 
-1742 YYYQKKQSSIEVNY
+1742 
-1756 VEVGTNKVLAD
+1756 
-1767 QVTATGRIDDE
+1767 
-1778 YTTENKLDEINKIN
+1778 
-1792 ANKYEFV
+1792 
-1799 KTTGD
+1799 TTGD
-1804 ATEGVYKL
+1804 TTEGVYKL

-1837 NEEIYDSYEQEGRI
+1837 NEEIYDSYQQDGRI
-1851 DDKYTTVNELE
+1851 DDKYTTANELE

-1880 TEGNMTKDI
+1880 TEGNMTEDI

-1910 GTDVSDPEKVTDTLY
+1910 GTDVSDPENVTDTLY
-1925 DTENIEE
+1925 DTENIEG

-1952 EQYDLVSDDVVNKA
+1952 EQYDLVSDDVVNKT

-1981 KAPSKIKIEHK
+1981 KVPSKIKIEHK

-2008 IVGNDYTTENKLD
+2008 IVGNNYTTENKLD

-2035 PEPNNK
+2035 PEPDNK

-2052 TYYYQKKATNVIV
+2052 TYYYQKRATNVIV

-2075 LVDGEELV
+2075 LANGEELV

-2099 NENNKNKYV
+2099 NENSKNKYV

-2136 QVIVKQVDEKTGE
+2136 QVIVKHVDETTGE

-2155 YIGGYVGDDYTTSSK
+2155 YLGGYVGDDYTTSSK

-2189 YEEETIIVT
+2189 YEEETIVVT

-2213 VAMYIIIALVSLGV
+2213 VAMYIAIALVSLGV

>member
-1 MKRLKILTVIVLAII
+1 MKKLKILTVMVLAII

-105 GSQFT
+105 GSEFT

-161 LGATNGTQLQP
+161 LGATNGTKLQP

-182 EEDKVTLVP
+182 EEDKVTLVS
-191 DMITV
+191 DTVTV

-262 MSLSKKNANSSQITD
+262 MSLSKKNSNSSQITD

-288 YSLAVNGRKGLID
+288 YSLAANGTKGLID
-301 GKDLYIGR
+301 GKSLYTGS
-309 SSFSYYG
+309 SSFAYNG
-316 NNSYPQGILSSDRN
+316 NGAFPQGKITSDRDV
-330 SCVYKSGTP
+330 SVYNGGTP
-339 ILTQNGN
+339 TLTQNGS
-346 KLTLEVDGYEFDGT
+346 KLILEIEGYKFDGRY
-360 FPIYNYGYNKTSPN
+360 PKYNYGQDRRYGVA
-374 ISYTK
+374 YTE
-379 NIGCFSSIYF
+379 NIGCFASIYF

-402 TDYYFKISDNN
+402 TDYYFKVTDNN
-413 FKATSLSGNIVVN
+413 FKATSLSGKKVEAQKVI
-426 QAVTSD
+426 SD
-432 DASSAYYIK
+432 DSATAQYVK
-441 TKPGSYNSLV
+441 TKPGSYTSLV
-451 YVYKRNKDS
+451 YIYRRNQNTTN
-460 VGGILHSRWDR
+460 GQLHSRWDT
-471 GDGKV
+471 GDGK
-476 AKNQTL
+476 AARGQTL
-482 FLCSTINQSD
+482 FLVSAIEQGD
-492 TNDEEN
+492 TNDEDSY
-498 FPRTINDLYKF
+498 PRTINNLYKF

-523 KFLSSNTGKMTYK
+523 KFFSSNTGKMTYK

-545 TNWTT
+545 TNWTSQT
-550 QKEMNETDIDGLDFY
+550 EMNDTDIDGVDFY

-591 RDDSIYFPVIVKK
+591 RDDFIYLPVVIKSTAIVGK
-604 TATIGQ
+604 

-699 SAKTNYDLAKNE
+699 NVKTNYDLAKNE

-734 AVQVIANLPKD
+734 AVQVIANLPED
-745 MSYVSNSSSYGEPEI
+745 MSYVPNSSSYGEPEI

-939 TKVTAEDV
+939 TKVTAENV

-959 VGNQGK
+959 VGSQGK
-965 VTVDVYLKPQ
+965 VIVDVYLKPQ

-1008 ERKIEGVAWEDTN
+1008 ERKIEGVVWEDTN

-1181 NANKYEYVR
+1181 NGNKYEYVR

-1213 NANVK
+1213 SANVK

-1230 PEAVTDTLYKAEE
+1230 PETVTDTLYKTEE

-1276 LNKSGNMALDTI
+1276 LNKSGNMAVDTI

-1293 YRTIPAVV
+1293 YRTMPAVV
-1301 KVKHLEKDTN
+1301 KVKHLEKDKN
-1311 VELIDQETQNGLV
+1311 IELIEQETQNGLV

-1377 EVNYVEVGTNKV
+1377 EVNYVEVGTN
-1389 LAEQVTATGR
+1389 
-1399 IDEEYTTENK
+1399 
-1409 LDEINKAN
+1409 
-1417 DNKYEFVKVE
+1417 
-1427 GNAEGK
+1427 
-1433 YTLEKQVITYYY
+1433 
-1445 QKKQSSIE
+1445 
-1453 VNYVEVGTNKVLA
+1453 
-1466 DQVTATGRID
+1466 
-1476 DEYTTENKLDEIN
+1476 
-1489 KANDNKYEF
+1489 
-1498 VKVEGNAEGKYTLEK
+1498 
-1513 QIITYY
+1513 
-1519 YQKKQSSIEV
+1519 
-1529 NYVEVGTNN
+1529 N
-1538 VLADQVTATG
+1538 VLADQINKAG
-1548 RIDEEYTTEN
+1548 RIDE
-1558 KLDEINKAN
+1558 
-1567 DNKYEFVKVEGN
+1567 
-1579 TEGKYTLEKQ
+1579 
-1589 VITYYYQK
+1589 
-1597 KQSSIEVNY
+1597 
-1606 VEVGTNNVLADQ
+1606 
-1618 VNKTGRIDD
+1618 

-1689 LADQVTAT
+1689 LADQVNKT
-1697 GRIDDEY
+1697 GRIDEEY

-1725 VEGNTEGK
+1725 
-1733 YTLEKQVIT
+1733 
-1742 YYYQKKQSSIEVNY
+1742 
-1756 VEVGTNKVLAD
+1756 
-1767 QVTATGRIDDE
+1767 
-1778 YTTENKLDEINKIN
+1778 
-1792 ANKYEFV
+1792 
-1799 KTTGD
+1799 TTGD
-1804 ATEGVYKL
+1804 TTEGVYKL

-1837 NEEIYDSYEQEGRI
+1837 NEEIYDSYQQDGRI
-1851 DDKYTTVNELE
+1851 DDKYTTANELE

-1880 TEGNMTKDI
+1880 TEGNMTEDI

-1910 GTDVSDPEKVTDTLY
+1910 GTDVSDPENVTDTLY
-1925 DTENIEE
+1925 DTENIEG

-1952 EQYDLVSDDVVNKA
+1952 EQYDLVSDDVVNKT

-1981 KAPSKIKIEHK
+1981 KVPSKIKIEHK

-2008 IVGNDYTTENKLD
+2008 IVGNNYTTENKLD

-2035 PEPNNK
+2035 PEPDNK

-2052 TYYYQKKATNVIV
+2052 TYYYQKRATNVIV

-2075 LVDGEELV
+2075 LANGEELV

-2099 NENNKNKYV
+2099 NENSKNKYV

-2136 QVIVKQVDEKTGE
+2136 QVIVKHVDETTGE

-2155 YIGGYVGDDYTTSSK
+2155 YLGGYVGDDYTTSSK

-2189 YEEETIIVT
+2189 YEEETIVVT

-2213 VAMYIIIALVSLGV
+2213 VAMYIAIALVSLGV

>member
-1 MKRLKILTVIVLAII
+1 MKKLKILTVMVLAII

-105 GSQFT
+105 GSEFT

-161 LGATNGTQLQP
+161 LGATNGTKLQP

-182 EEDKVTLVP
+182 EEDKVTLVS
-191 DMITV
+191 DTVTV

-262 MSLSKKNANSSQITD
+262 MSLSKKNSNSSQITD

-288 YSLAVNGRKGLID
+288 YSLAANGTKGLID
-301 GKDLYIGR
+301 GKSLYTGS
-309 SSFSYYG
+309 SSFAYNG
-316 NNSYPQGILSSDRN
+316 NGAFPQGKITSDRDV
-330 SCVYKSGTP
+330 SVYNGGTP
-339 ILTQNGN
+339 TLTQNGS
-346 KLTLEVDGYEFDGT
+346 KLILEIEGYKFDGRY
-360 FPIYNYGYNKTSPN
+360 PKYNYGQDRRYGVA
-374 ISYTK
+374 YTE
-379 NIGCFSSIYF
+379 NIGCFASIYF

-402 TDYYFKISDNN
+402 TDYYFKVTDNN
-413 FKATSLSGNIVVN
+413 FKATSLSGKKVEAQKVI
-426 QAVTSD
+426 SD
-432 DASSAYYIK
+432 DSATAQYVK
-441 TKPGSYNSLV
+441 TKPGSYTSLV
-451 YVYKRNKDS
+451 YIYRRNQNTTN
-460 VGGILHSRWDR
+460 GQLHSRWDT
-471 GDGKV
+471 GDGK
-476 AKNQTL
+476 AARGQTL
-482 FLCSTINQSD
+482 FLVSAIEQGD
-492 TNDEEN
+492 TNDEDSY
-498 FPRTINDLYKF
+498 PRTINNLYKF

-523 KFLSSNTGKMTYK
+523 KFFSSNTGKMTYK

-545 TNWTT
+545 TNWTSQT
-550 QKEMNETDIDGLDFY
+550 EMNDTDIDGVDFY

-591 RDDSIYFPVIVKK
+591 RDDFIYLPVVIKSTAIVGK
-604 TATIGQ
+604 

-699 SAKTNYDLAKNE
+699 NVKTNYDLAKNE

-734 AVQVIANLPKD
+734 AVQVIANLPED
-745 MSYVSNSSSYGEPEI
+745 MSYVPNSSSYGEPEI

-939 TKVTAEDV
+939 TKVTAENV

-959 VGNQGK
+959 VGSQGK
-965 VTVDVYLKPQ
+965 VIVDVYLKPQ

-1008 ERKIEGVAWEDTN
+1008 ERKIEGVVWEDTN

-1181 NANKYEYVR
+1181 NGNKYEYVR

-1198 MTQDTIYVTYYYQKK
+1198 MTEDTIYVTYYYQKK
-1213 NANVK
+1213 SANVK

-1230 PEAVTDTLYKAEE
+1230 PETVTDTLYKTEE

-1276 LNKSGNMALDTI
+1276 LNKSGNMAVDTI

-1293 YRTIPAVV
+1293 YRTMPAVV
-1301 KVKHLEKDTN
+1301 KVKHLEKDKN
-1311 VELIDQETQNGLV
+1311 IELIEQETQNGLV

-1377 EVNYVEVGTNKV
+1377 EVNYVEVGTN
-1389 LAEQVTATGR
+1389 
-1399 IDEEYTTENK
+1399 
-1409 LDEINKAN
+1409 
-1417 DNKYEFVKVE
+1417 
-1427 GNAEGK
+1427 
-1433 YTLEKQVITYYY
+1433 
-1445 QKKQSSIE
+1445 
-1453 VNYVEVGTNKVLA
+1453 
-1466 DQVTATGRID
+1466 
-1476 DEYTTENKLDEIN
+1476 
-1489 KANDNKYEF
+1489 
-1498 VKVEGNAEGKYTLEK
+1498 
-1513 QIITYY
+1513 
-1519 YQKKQSSIEV
+1519 
-1529 NYVEVGTNN
+1529 N
-1538 VLADQVTATG
+1538 VLADQINKAG
-1548 RIDEEYTTEN
+1548 RIDE
-1558 KLDEINKAN
+1558 
-1567 DNKYEFVKVEGN
+1567 
-1579 TEGKYTLEKQ
+1579 
-1589 VITYYYQK
+1589 
-1597 KQSSIEVNY
+1597 
-1606 VEVGTNNVLADQ
+1606 
-1618 VNKTGRIDD
+1618 

-1689 LADQVTAT
+1689 LADQVNKT
-1697 GRIDDEY
+1697 GRIDEEY

-1725 VEGNTEGK
+1725 
-1733 YTLEKQVIT
+1733 
-1742 YYYQKKQSSIEVNY
+1742 
-1756 VEVGTNKVLAD
+1756 
-1767 QVTATGRIDDE
+1767 
-1778 YTTENKLDEINKIN
+1778 
-1792 ANKYEFV
+1792 
-1799 KTTGD
+1799 TTGD
-1804 ATEGVYKL
+1804 TTEGVYKL

-1837 NEEIYDSYEQEGRI
+1837 NEEIYDSYQQDGRI
-1851 DDKYTTVNELE
+1851 DDKYTTANELE

-1880 TEGNMTKDI
+1880 TEGNMTEDI

-1910 GTDVSDPEKVTDTLY
+1910 GTDVSDPENVTDTLY
-1925 DTENIEE
+1925 DTENIEG

-1952 EQYDLVSDDVVNKA
+1952 EQYDLVSDDVVNKD
-1966 GKIKLDTIYVIYEYR
+1966 GKIKLGTIYVIYEYR
-1981 KAPSKIKIEHK
+1981 KVPSKIKIEHK

-2008 IVGNDYTTENKLD
+2008 IVGNNYTTENKLD

-2035 PEPNNK
+2035 PEPDNK

-2052 TYYYQKKATNVIV
+2052 TYYYQKRATNVIV

-2075 LVDGEELV
+2075 LANGEELV

-2099 NENNKNKYV
+2099 NENSKNKYV

-2136 QVIVKQVDEKTGE
+2136 QVIVKHVDETTGE

-2155 YIGGYVGDDYTTSSK
+2155 YLGGYVGDDYTTSSK

-2189 YEEETIIVT
+2189 YEEETIVVT

-2213 VAMYIIIALVSLGV
+2213 VAMYIAIALVSLGV

>member
-191 DMITV
+191 DTVTV

-288 YSLAVNGRKGLID
+288 YSLAANGTKGLID
-301 GKDLYIGR
+301 GKNLYTGS
-309 SSFSYYG
+309 SSFAYNG
-316 NNSYPQGILSSDRN
+316 NGAFPQGKITSDRDV
-330 SCVYKSGTP
+330 SVYNGGTP
-339 ILTQNGN
+339 TLTQNGS
-346 KLTLEVDGYEFDGT
+346 KLILEIEGYKFDGRY
-360 FPIYNYGYNKTSPN
+360 PKYNYGQDRRYGVA
-374 ISYTK
+374 YTE
-379 NIGCFSSIYF
+379 NIGCFASIYF

-402 TDYYFKISDNN
+402 TDYYFKVTDNN
-413 FKATSLSGNIVVN
+413 FKATSLSGKKAEN
-426 QAVTSD
+426 QKVTSD
-432 DASSAYYIK
+432 DSATTQYVK
-441 TKPGSYNSLV
+441 TKPGSYTSLV
-451 YVYKRNKDS
+451 YINRRNQNTS
-460 VGGILHSRWDR
+460 NGQLHSRWNT
-471 GDGKV
+471 GDGK
-476 AKNQTL
+476 AARGQTL
-482 FLCSTINQSD
+482 FLVSAIEQGD
-492 TNDEEN
+492 TNDEDSY
-498 FPRTINDLYKF
+498 PRTINDLYKF

-523 KFLSSNTGKMTYK
+523 KFFSSNTGKMTYK

-545 TNWTT
+545 TNWTSQT
-550 QKEMNETDIDGLDFY
+550 EMNTTDIDGVDFY

-591 RDDSIYFPVIVKK
+591 RDDFIYLPVVIKSTAIVGK
-604 TATIGQ
+604 

-624 IDRTKYTIANEE
+624 IDRTKYTVANEE

-901 ENESGNKIS
+901 ENESGNEIS

-1181 NANKYEYVR
+1181 NGNKYEYVR

-1230 PEAVTDTLYKAEE
+1230 PEMVTDTLYKTEE

-1276 LNKSGNMALDTI
+1276 LNKSGNMAVDTI

-1293 YRTIPAVV
+1293 YRTIPAIV

-1311 VELIDQETQNGLV
+1311 VELIDQGTQNGLV

-1389 LAEQVTATGR
+1389 LAE
-1399 IDEEYTTENK
+1399 
-1409 LDEINKAN
+1409 
-1417 DNKYEFVKVE
+1417 
-1427 GNAEGK
+1427 
-1433 YTLEKQVITYYY
+1433 
-1445 QKKQSSIE
+1445 
-1453 VNYVEVGTNKVLA
+1453 
-1466 DQVTATGRID
+1466 
-1476 DEYTTENKLDEIN
+1476 
-1489 KANDNKYEF
+1489 
-1498 VKVEGNAEGKYTLEK
+1498 
-1513 QIITYY
+1513 
-1519 YQKKQSSIEV
+1519 
-1529 NYVEVGTNN
+1529 
-1538 VLADQVTATG
+1538 
-1548 RIDEEYTTEN
+1548 
-1558 KLDEINKAN
+1558 
-1567 DNKYEFVKVEGN
+1567 
-1579 TEGKYTLEKQ
+1579 
-1589 VITYYYQK
+1589 
-1597 KQSSIEVNY
+1597 
-1606 VEVGTNNVLADQ
+1606 
-1618 VNKTGRIDD
+1618 
-1627 EYTTEN
+1627 
-1633 KLDEIN
+1633 
-1639 KANDNKYEF
+1639 
-1648 VKVEGN
+1648 
-1654 AEGKYTLGK
+1654 
-1663 QVITYYYQKK
+1663 
-1673 QSSIEV
+1673 
-1679 NYVEVGTNKV
+1679 
-1689 LADQVTAT
+1689 
-1697 GRIDDEY
+1697 
-1704 TTENKLDE
+1704 
-1712 INNKNDNKYEFVK
+1712 
-1725 VEGNTEGK
+1725 
-1733 YTLEKQVIT
+1733 
-1742 YYYQKKQSSIEVNY
+1742 
-1756 VEVGTNKVLAD
+1756 

-2003 ETRDG
+2003 ETKDG

-2021 EINTEYDNKYELVL
+2021 EINTEYNNKYELVL

-2075 LVDGEELV
+2075 LADGEELI

-2099 NENNKNKYV
+2099 NENSKNKYV

-2136 QVIVKQVDEKTGE
+2136 QVIVKHVDEKTGE

-2155 YIGGYVGDDYTTSSK
+2155 YLGGYVGDDYTTSSK

-2198 YYYNKIETPQTGDIN
+2198 YYYNKIETPQTGDIK

>member
-1 MKRLKILTVIVLAII
+1 MKKLKILTVMVLAII

-105 GSQFT
+105 GSEFT

-161 LGATNGTQLQP
+161 LGATNGTKLQP

-182 EEDKVTLVP
+182 EEDKVTLVS
-191 DMITV
+191 DTVTV

-262 MSLSKKNANSSQITD
+262 MSLSKKNSNSSQITD

-288 YSLAVNGRKGLID
+288 YSLAANGTKGLID
-301 GKDLYIGR
+301 GKSLYTGS
-309 SSFSYYG
+309 SSFAYNG
-316 NNSYPQGILSSDRN
+316 NGAFPQGKITSDRDV
-330 SCVYKSGTP
+330 SVYNGGTP
-339 ILTQNGN
+339 TLTQNGS
-346 KLTLEVDGYEFDGT
+346 KLILEIEGYKFDGRY
-360 FPIYNYGYNKTSPN
+360 PKYNYGQDRRYGVA
-374 ISYTK
+374 YTE
-379 NIGCFSSIYF
+379 NIGCFASIYF

-402 TDYYFKISDNN
+402 TDYYFKVTDNN
-413 FKATSLSGNIVVN
+413 FKATSLSGKKVEAQKVI
-426 QAVTSD
+426 SD
-432 DASSAYYIK
+432 DSATAQYVK
-441 TKPGSYNSLV
+441 TKPGSYTSLV
-451 YVYKRNKDS
+451 YIYRRNQNTTN
-460 VGGILHSRWDR
+460 GQLHSRWDT
-471 GDGKV
+471 GDGK
-476 AKNQTL
+476 AARGQTL
-482 FLCSTINQSD
+482 FLVSAIEQGD
-492 TNDEEN
+492 TNDEDSY
-498 FPRTINDLYKF
+498 PRTINNLYKF

-523 KFLSSNTGKMTYK
+523 KFFSSNTGKMTYK

-545 TNWTT
+545 TNWTSQT
-550 QKEMNETDIDGLDFY
+550 EMNDTDIDGVDFY

-591 RDDSIYFPVIVKK
+591 RDDFIYLPVVIKSTAIVGK
-604 TATIGQ
+604 

-699 SAKTNYDLAKNE
+699 NVKTNYDLAKNE

-734 AVQVIANLPKD
+734 AVQVIANLPED
-745 MSYVSNSSSYGEPEI
+745 MSYVPNSSSYGEPEI

-939 TKVTAEDV
+939 TKVTAENV

-959 VGNQGK
+959 VGSQGK
-965 VTVDVYLKPQ
+965 VIVDVYLKPQ

-1008 ERKIEGVAWEDTN
+1008 ERKIEGVVWEDTN

-1181 NANKYEYVR
+1181 NGNKYEYVR

-1198 MTQDTIYVTYYYQKK
+1198 MTEDTIYVTYYYQKK
-1213 NANVK
+1213 SANVK

-1230 PEAVTDTLYKAEE
+1230 PETVTDTLYKTEE

-1276 LNKSGNMALDTI
+1276 LNKSGNMAVDTI

-1293 YRTIPAVV
+1293 YRTMPVV
-1301 KVKHLEKDTN
+1301 KVKHLEKDKN
-1311 VELIDQETQNGLV
+1311 IELIEQETQNGLV

-1377 EVNYVEVGTNKV
+1377 EVNYVEVGTN
-1389 LAEQVTATGR
+1389 
-1399 IDEEYTTENK
+1399 
-1409 LDEINKAN
+1409 
-1417 DNKYEFVKVE
+1417 
-1427 GNAEGK
+1427 
-1433 YTLEKQVITYYY
+1433 
-1445 QKKQSSIE
+1445 
-1453 VNYVEVGTNKVLA
+1453 
-1466 DQVTATGRID
+1466 
-1476 DEYTTENKLDEIN
+1476 
-1489 KANDNKYEF
+1489 
-1498 VKVEGNAEGKYTLEK
+1498 
-1513 QIITYY
+1513 
-1519 YQKKQSSIEV
+1519 
-1529 NYVEVGTNN
+1529 N
-1538 VLADQVTATG
+1538 VLADQINKAG
-1548 RIDEEYTTEN
+1548 RIDE
-1558 KLDEINKAN
+1558 
-1567 DNKYEFVKVEGN
+1567 
-1579 TEGKYTLEKQ
+1579 
-1589 VITYYYQK
+1589 
-1597 KQSSIEVNY
+1597 
-1606 VEVGTNNVLADQ
+1606 
-1618 VNKTGRIDD
+1618 

-1689 LADQVTAT
+1689 LADQVNKT
-1697 GRIDDEY
+1697 GRIDEEY

-1725 VEGNTEGK
+1725 
-1733 YTLEKQVIT
+1733 
-1742 YYYQKKQSSIEVNY
+1742 
-1756 VEVGTNKVLAD
+1756 
-1767 QVTATGRIDDE
+1767 
-1778 YTTENKLDEINKIN
+1778 
-1792 ANKYEFV
+1792 
-1799 KTTGD
+1799 TTGD
-1804 ATEGVYKL
+1804 TTEGVYKL

-1837 NEEIYDSYEQEGRI
+1837 NEEIYDSYQQDGRI
-1851 DDKYTTVNELE
+1851 DDKYTTANELE

-1880 TEGNMTKDI
+1880 TEGNMTEDI

-1910 GTDVSDPEKVTDTLY
+1910 GTDVSDPENVTDTLY
-1925 DTENIEE
+1925 DTENIEG

-1952 EQYDLVSDDVVNKA
+1952 EQYDLVSDDVVNKT

-1981 KAPSKIKIEHK
+1981 KVPSKIKIEHK

-2008 IVGNDYTTENKLD
+2008 IVGNNYTTENKLD

-2035 PEPNNK
+2035 PEPDNK

-2052 TYYYQKKATNVIV
+2052 TYYYQKRATNVIV

-2075 LVDGEELV
+2075 LANGEELV

-2099 NENNKNKYV
+2099 NENSKNKYV

-2136 QVIVKQVDEKTGE
+2136 QVIVKHVDETTGE

-2155 YIGGYVGDDYTTSSK
+2155 YLGGYVGDDYTTSSK

-2189 YEEETIIVT
+2189 YEEETIVVT

-2213 VAMYIIIALVSLGV
+2213 VAMYIAIALVSLGV

>member
-1 MKRLKILTVIVLAII
+1 MKKLKILTVIVLAII

-105 GSQFT
+105 GSEFT

-161 LGATNGTQLQP
+161 LGATNGTKLQP

-182 EEDKVTLVP
+182 EEDKVTLVS
-191 DMITV
+191 DTVTV

-262 MSLSKKNANSSQITD
+262 MSLSKKNSNSSQITD
-277 ITDTVTPLLYN
+277 ITDAVTPLLYN
-288 YSLAVNGRKGLID
+288 YSLAANGTKGLID
-301 GKDLYIGR
+301 GKSLYTGS
-309 SSFSYYG
+309 SSFAYNG
-316 NNSYPQGILSSDRN
+316 NGAFPQGKITSDRDV
-330 SCVYKSGTP
+330 SVYNGGTP
-339 ILTQNGN
+339 TLTQNGS
-346 KLTLEVDGYEFDGT
+346 KLILEIEGYKFDGRY
-360 FPIYNYGYNKTSPN
+360 PKYNYGQDRRYGVA
-374 ISYTK
+374 YTE
-379 NIGCFSSIYF
+379 NIGCFASIYF

-402 TDYYFKISDNN
+402 TDYYFKVTDNN
-413 FKATSLSGNIVVN
+413 FKATSLSGKKVEAQKVI
-426 QAVTSD
+426 SD
-432 DASSAYYIK
+432 DSATAQYVK
-441 TKPGSYNSLV
+441 TKPGSYTSLV
-451 YVYKRNKDS
+451 YIYRRNQNTTN
-460 VGGILHSRWDR
+460 GQLHSRWDT
-471 GDGKV
+471 GDGK
-476 AKNQTL
+476 AARGQTL
-482 FLCSTINQSD
+482 FLVSAIEQGD
-492 TNDEEN
+492 TNDEDSY
-498 FPRTINDLYKF
+498 PRTINNLYKF

-523 KFLSSNTGKMTYK
+523 KFFSSNTGKMTYK

-545 TNWTT
+545 TNWTSQT
-550 QKEMNETDIDGLDFY
+550 EMNDTDIDGVDFY

-591 RDDSIYFPVIVKK
+591 RDDFIYLPVVIKSTAIVGK
-604 TATIGQ
+604 

-699 SAKTNYDLAKNE
+699 NVKTNYDLAKNE

-734 AVQVIANLPKD
+734 AVQVIANLPED
-745 MSYVSNSSSYGEPEI
+745 MSYVPNSSSYGEPEI

-939 TKVTAEDV
+939 TKVTAENV

-959 VGNQGK
+959 VGSQGK
-965 VTVDVYLKPQ
+965 VIVDVYLKPQ

-1008 ERKIEGVAWEDTN
+1008 ERKIEGVVWEDTN

-1181 NANKYEYVR
+1181 NGNKYEYVR

-1230 PEAVTDTLYKAEE
+1230 PETVTDTLYKTEE

-1276 LNKSGNMALDTI
+1276 LNKSGNMAVDTI

-1331 DKLEDINKKYDNKYE
+1331 DKLEDINQKYDNKYE

-1389 LAEQVTATGR
+1389 LADQVNKTGR
-1399 IDEEYTTENK
+1399 IDDEYTTENK
-1409 LDEINKAN
+1409 LDEINNKN

-1466 DQVTATGRID
+1466 DQV
-1476 DEYTTENKLDEIN
+1476 NK
-1489 KANDNKYEF
+1489 
-1498 VKVEGNAEGKYTLEK
+1498 
-1513 QIITYY
+1513 
-1519 YQKKQSSIEV
+1519 
-1529 NYVEVGTNN
+1529 
-1538 VLADQVTATG
+1538 TG

-1558 KLDEINKAN
+1558 KLDEINKVN
-1567 DNKYEFVKVEGN
+1567 D
-1579 TEGKYTLEKQ
+1579 
-1589 VITYYYQK
+1589 
-1597 KQSSIEVNY
+1597 
-1606 VEVGTNNVLADQ
+1606 
-1618 VNKTGRIDD
+1618 
-1627 EYTTEN
+1627 
-1633 KLDEIN
+1633 
-1639 KANDNKYEF
+1639 
-1648 VKVEGN
+1648 
-1654 AEGKYTLGK
+1654 
-1663 QVITYYYQKK
+1663 
-1673 QSSIEV
+1673 
-1679 NYVEVGTNKV
+1679 
-1689 LADQVTAT
+1689 
-1697 GRIDDEY
+1697 
-1704 TTENKLDE
+1704 
-1712 INNKNDNKYEFVK
+1712 
-1725 VEGNTEGK
+1725 
-1733 YTLEKQVIT
+1733 
-1742 YYYQKKQSSIEVNY
+1742 
-1756 VEVGTNKVLAD
+1756 
-1767 QVTATGRIDDE
+1767 
-1778 YTTENKLDEINKIN
+1778 
-1792 ANKYEFV
+1792 NKYEFV

-1837 NEEIYDSYEQEGRI
+1837 NEEIYDSYQQDGRI

-1880 TEGNMTKDI
+1880 TEGNMTEDI

-1910 GTDVSDPEKVTDTLY
+1910 GTDVSDPENVTDTLY
-1925 DTENIEE
+1925 DTENIEG

-1952 EQYDLVSDDVVNKA
+1952 EQYDLVSDDVVNKT

-2035 PEPNNK
+2035 PEPDNK
-2041 NGEFKREEQTI
+2041 TGEFKREEQTI

-2075 LVDGEELV
+2075 LANGEELV

-2099 NENNKNKYV
+2099 NENSKNKYV

-2136 QVIVKQVDEKTGE
+2136 QVIVKHVDETTGE

-2155 YIGGYVGDDYTTSSK
+2155 YLGGYVGDDYTTSSK

-2189 YEEETIIVT
+2189 YEEETIVVT

-2213 VAMYIIIALVSLGV
+2213 IVMYIAIALVSLGV